1 MKVINSKLAAI
12 GLAAFVFASCSD
24 SNSDP
29 TGGETGVKPEV
40 NSVELTA
47 STPSSVINYKNSTA
61 NARKFFASRG
71 ASATDFVTTMPDF
84 PKKPKVIKEL
94 NAATDLVYSES
105 NPTNTYVI
113 KNNNKLDF
121 TGHKIQG
128 VTIFVSGDCK
138 MTYDES
144 LGGNTIVLA
153 KGASLEYTGTGSM
166 IKATDKVYGAAS
178 CIIKANKAKKAENA
192 TRADDATTTETA
204 TPAESIVVEGQL
216 YAAWEG
222 QGEKDKLHGGFG
234 AVKASVNPLQK
245 ITFKSGAKAFIDG
258 SIRATDL
265 TIEDGAVV
273 TATRN
278 ILNATKVDLA
288 GALKVGG
295 FCKSENLNITGL
307 LDASD
312 ANAVVKVT
320 KQLNLE
326 NGSLIKANYVNVT
339 NNTYKGE
346 KDHKVIDKVG
356 EAQLNLKNG
365 GQIQIADLGVINVNN
380 LTTDNA
386 SAAQIELQGDN
397 AVAVIKADN
406 FTNNGDA
413 AINAFATPGTN
424 SVLLL
429 QMSRC
434 FMGTTQMP
442 SSGDLDI
449 SASYLDYDKATSGA
463 LVEPKDENKEQYG
476 YILSDEAKKASATPK
491 LDLVASFGENNGMS
505 ASCIQTVGNYVYV
518 SYHTYGN
525 GKTNLK
531 GGLEVLHM
539 ADNKL
544 TGDQVVNGTVGM
556 DINHVMVDN
565 NKAYIA
571 ATDINKGAFLGVV
584 PLENNVYST
593 NMTQYVLDALN
604 KNNGIDANC
613 VVKYGDNIVMSSTRG
628 YEFYD
633 KEFGHTYFQ
642 TTADAKGLASAN
654 SNLYSLLATGKNTT
668 GTVNVFNGIDLR
680 QEKATTTFTTKGNV
694 GPEDGKNTV
703 AVDGTDIYVCQ
714 GEEGLV
720 RYNAN
725 GDKVWAYKVPT
736 IANQKSEK
744 FGSVKGYCNG
754 VVISGNY
761 VYVAAGGY
769 GVVVLNKADG
779 KELCHRTAFNGFLE
793 NGKWANPN
801 SANYVTIGQ
810 DGYIYVAYGK
820 SRVQV
825 FKLTQT
831 KK

>member
-1 MKVINSKLAAI
+1 MKVFNSKLAAI

-24 SNSDP
+24 NTSDP
-29 TGGETGVKPEV
+29 TGGEGVKSEV

-47 STPSSVINYKNSTA
+47 LTPSSVINYKNSTA
-61 NARKFFASRG
+61 MARKFFATRG
-71 ASATDFVTTMPDF
+71 ASATDFVTAMPDF
-84 PKKPKVIKEL
+84 PTKPGVIKGL
-94 NAATDLVYSES
+94 PKATDLVFNES
-105 NPTNTYVI
+105 NPTNTYI
-113 KNNNKLDF
+113 IENQNKLDF
-121 TGHKIQG
+121 TGKKIQG
-128 VTIFVSGDCK
+128 VTIFVKGDCK
-138 MTYDES
+138 MTYDKS

-153 KGASLEYTGTGSM
+153 KGATLEYTGTGSM
-166 IKATDKVYGAAS
+166 IQATDKVYGAAS
-178 CIIKANKAKKAENA
+178 SIIKATNSNKN
-192 TRADDATTTETA
+192 
-204 TPAESIVVEGQL
+204 IVVEGEL
-216 YAAWEG
+216 YASWEG
-222 QGEKDKLHGGFG
+222 QGEEDILHGGFG
-234 AVKASVNPLQK
+234 AVESKVNPTQN
-245 ITFKSGAKAFIDG
+245 ITFKSGAKAYIDG
-258 SIRATDL
+258 SIRAKNL

-295 FCKSENLNITGL
+295 FCKTGNLNITGL
-307 LDASD
+307 LDASN

-339 NNTYKGE
+339 DNTYSGDKGN
-346 KDHKVIDKVG
+346 KKVVKVG
-356 EAQLNLKNG
+356 EAELNLKNG
-365 GQIQIADLGVINVNN
+365 GQIQIADLGVVNVNN
-380 LTTDNA
+380 LVTDNA
-386 SAAQIELQGDN
+386 SAAQIQLQGDN

-413 AINAFATPGTN
+413 TINAFATPGTN

-429 QMSRC
+429 QMSKC
-434 FMGTTQMP
+434 FMGTTLMP

-463 LVEPKDENKEQYG
+463 LIEPKDEDNEQYG

-544 TGDQVVNGTVGM
+544 TGDQVVNGKAGM

-593 NMTQYVLDALN
+593 TMTQYVLDAVN
-604 KNNGIDANC
+604 KKNGFDANC

-654 SNLYSLLATGKNTT
+654 GNLYSLLATGKNTT

-680 QEKATTTFTTKGNV
+680 QDKTTTSFTTDGNV
-694 GPEDGKNTV
+694 GPENGKNTV

-714 GEEGLV
+714 GERGIV

-725 GDKVWAYKVPT
+725 GEKVWDYTVPT

-744 FGSVKGYCNG
+744 YGNVKGYCNG
-754 VVISGNY
+754 VAISGNY

-779 KELCHRTAFNGFLE
+779 KEVCHRTAFNGFLE

>member
-29 TGGETGVKPEV
+29 TGGDGVKPEV

-84 PKKPKVIKEL
+84 PTKPQLIKEL
-94 NAATDLVYSES
+94 TKATDLVFSEG
-105 NPTNTYVI
+105 NPTNTYII
-113 KNNNKLDF
+113 KNQKKLDF
-121 TGHKIQG
+121 TGKEIKG

-138 MTYDES
+138 MTYDKS

-166 IKATDKVYGAAS
+166 IQATDKVYGAAS
-178 CIIKANKAKKAENA
+178 SIIKATNNN
-192 TRADDATTTETA
+192 
-204 TPAESIVVEGQL
+204 IVVEGEL

-222 QGEKDKLHGGFG
+222 QGEEDMLHGGFG
-234 AVKASVNPLQK
+234 AVESKVNPTQN
-245 ITFKSGAKAFIDG
+245 ITFKSGAKAYIDG
-258 SIRATDL
+258 SIRAKNL

-307 LDASD
+307 LDAS
-312 ANAVVKVT
+312 ATNAVVKVT

-326 NGSLIKANYVNVT
+326 DGSLIKANYVNVT
-339 NNTYKGE
+339 DNTYEGTKND
-346 KDHKVIDKVG
+346 KDVVKVG
-356 EAQLNLKNG
+356 DAQLNLKKG

-386 SAAQIELQGDN
+386 SAAQIQLQGND

-413 AINAFATPGTN
+413 TINAFATPGTN

-429 QMSRC
+429 QMSKC

-449 SASYLDYDKATSGA
+449 TASYLDYDKATSGQ
-463 LVEPKDENKEQYG
+463 LVIRKDESKEQYG
-476 YILSDEAKKASATPK
+476 YTLSAEAKNAKATPK
-491 LDLVASFGENNGMS
+491 LDLVASFGDNNGMS

-518 SYHTYGN
+518 SYHTHGN

-544 TGDQVVNGTVGM
+544 VGDQAVQGNTSI

-571 ATDINKGAFLGVV
+571 ATDIDKGAFLGVV

-604 KNNGIDANC
+604 KKNGIDANC

-633 KEFGHTYFQ
+633 SNFGHTYFQ

-654 SNLYSLLATGKNTT
+654 GNLYSLLATGKNTT

-680 QEKATTTFTTKGNV
+680 QDKTTTSFTTDGNV

-720 RYNAN
+720 RYDAT
-725 GDKVWAYKVPT
+725 GKKVWSYKVPV
-736 IANQKSEK
+736 IANQESEK
-744 FGSVKGYCNG
+744 YGSVKGYCNG
-754 VVISGNY
+754 VAISGDY

-793 NGKWANPN
+793 NGKWKNPN

>member
-29 TGGETGVKPEV
+29 TGGDGVKPEV

-84 PKKPKVIKEL
+84 PTKPQLIKEL
-94 NAATDLVYSES
+94 TKATDLVFDES
-105 NPTNTYVI
+105 NPTNTYII
-113 KNNNKLDF
+113 KNKNKLDF
-121 TGHKIQG
+121 TDHKIQG
-128 VTIFVSGDCK
+128 VTIFVSGDSK
-138 MTYDES
+138 MTYNES

-153 KGASLEYTGTGSM
+153 KGATFEYTGTGSM

-178 CIIKANKAKKAENA
+178 SIIKATNSNNN
-192 TRADDATTTETA
+192 
-204 TPAESIVVEGQL
+204 IVVEGEL

-222 QGEKDKLHGGFG
+222 QGEQDILHGGFG
-234 AVKASVNPLQK
+234 AVESKVNPTQN
-245 ITFKSGAKAFIDG
+245 ITFKSGAKAYIDG
-258 SIRATDL
+258 SIRAKNL

-295 FCKSENLNITGL
+295 FCKTGDLNITGL
-307 LDASD
+307 LDASN

-326 NGSLIKANYVNVT
+326 DGSLIKANYVNVT
-339 NNTYKGE
+339 DNTYSGDKGN
-346 KDHKVIDKVG
+346 KKVVKVG
-356 EAQLNLKNG
+356 DAQLNLKKG

-380 LTTDNA
+380 LVTDNA
-386 SAAQIELQGDN
+386 STAQIQLQGDN

-413 AINAFATPGTN
+413 TINAFATPGTN

-429 QMSRC
+429 QMSKC

-491 LDLVASFGENNGMS
+491 LDLVASFGDNNGMS

-518 SYHTYGN
+518 SYHTHGN

-544 TGDQVVNGTVGM
+544 VGDQAVQGNTSI
-556 DINHVMVDN
+556 DINHVMIDN
-565 NKAYIA
+565 NNAYIA

-604 KNNGIDANC
+604 KKNGIDANC

-654 SNLYSLLATGKNTT
+654 GNLYSLLATGKNTT

-680 QEKATTTFTTKGNV
+680 QDKTTTSFTTDGNV

-720 RYNAN
+720 RYDAN
-725 GDKVWAYKVPT
+725 GKKVWSYKVPT
-736 IANQKSEK
+736 NANQKSEK
-744 FGSVKGYCNG
+744 YGNVKGYCNG
-754 VVISGNY
+754 VAISGNY

>member
-29 TGGETGVKPEV
+29 TGGDGVKPEV

-61 NARKFFASRG
+61 MARKFFASRG
-71 ASATDFVTTMPDF
+71 ASATDFVTAMPVF
-84 PKKPKVIKEL
+84 PTKPNVIKEL
-94 NAATDLVYSES
+94 SAATDLVFNES

-113 KNNNKLDF
+113 KNQKKLDF
-121 TGHKIQG
+121 TGREIKG

-138 MTYDES
+138 MTYDKS

-166 IKATDKVYGAAS
+166 IQATDKVYGAAS
-178 CIIKANKAKKAENA
+178 SIIKATNSNNN
-192 TRADDATTTETA
+192 
-204 TPAESIVVEGQL
+204 IVVEGEL

-222 QGEKDKLHGGFG
+222 QGEEDMLHGGFG
-234 AVKASVNPLQK
+234 AVESKVNPTQN
-245 ITFKSGAKAFIDG
+245 ITFKSGAKAYIDG
-258 SIRATDL
+258 SIRAKNL

-307 LDASD
+307 LDAS
-312 ANAVVKVT
+312 ATNAVVKVT

-326 NGSLIKANYVNVT
+326 DGSLIKANYVNVT
-339 NNTYKGE
+339 DNTYEGTKND
-346 KDHKVIDKVG
+346 KDVVKVG
-356 EAQLNLKNG
+356 DAQLNLKKG

-386 SAAQIELQGDN
+386 SAAQIQLQGND

-413 AINAFATPGTN
+413 TINAFATPGTN

-429 QMSRC
+429 QMSKC

-449 SASYLDYDKATSGA
+449 TASYLDYDKATSGQ
-463 LVEPKDENKEQYG
+463 LVIRKDESKEQYG
-476 YILSDEAKKASATPK
+476 YTLSAEAKNAKATPK
-491 LDLVASFGENNGMS
+491 LDLVASFGDNNGMS

-518 SYHTYGN
+518 SYHTHGN

-544 TGDQVVNGTVGM
+544 VGDQAVQGNTSI

-571 ATDINKGAFLGVV
+571 ATDIDKGAFLGVV

-604 KNNGIDANC
+604 KKNGIDANC

-633 KEFGHTYFQ
+633 SNFGHTYFQ

-654 SNLYSLLATGKNTT
+654 GNLYSLLATGKNTT

-680 QEKATTTFTTKGNV
+680 QDKATKTFTTNGNV

-720 RYNAN
+720 RYDAN

-736 IANQKSEK
+736 IANQESEK
-744 FGSVKGYCNG
+744 YGSVKGYCNG
-754 VVISGNY
+754 VAISGDY

-793 NGKWANPN
+793 NGKWKNPN

>member
-1 MKVINSKLAAI
+1 MKVFNSKLAAI

-24 SNSDP
+24 NTSDP
-29 TGGETGVKPEV
+29 TGGEGVKSEV

-47 STPSSVINYKNSTA
+47 LTPSSVINYKNSTA
-61 NARKFFASRG
+61 MARKFFATRG
-71 ASATDFVTTMPDF
+71 ASATNFVTAMPGF
-84 PKKPKVIKEL
+84 PTKPNVIKDL
-94 NAATDLVYSES
+94 PKATDLVFNES

-113 KNNNKLDF
+113 QNKNKLDF
-121 TGHKIQG
+121 TGKKIQG
-128 VTIFVSGDCK
+128 VTIFVKGDCK
-138 MTYDES
+138 MTYDKS
-144 LGGNTIVLA
+144 LGGNTIVLE
-153 KGASLEYTGTGSM
+153 KGATLEYTGTGSM
-166 IKATDKVYGAAS
+166 IQATDKVYGAAS
-178 CIIKANKAKKAENA
+178 SKIKATNSNNN
-192 TRADDATTTETA
+192 
-204 TPAESIVVEGQL
+204 IVVEGEL
-216 YAAWEG
+216 YASWEG
-222 QGEKDKLHGGFG
+222 QGEQDILHGGFG
-234 AVKASVNPLQK
+234 AVESKVNPTQN

-258 SIRATDL
+258 SIRAKNL

-295 FCKSENLNITGL
+295 FCKTGNLNITGL
-307 LDASD
+307 LDASN

-339 NNTYKGE
+339 DNTYSGDKGN
-346 KDHKVIDKVG
+346 KKVVKVG
-356 EAQLNLKNG
+356 EAELNLKKG
-365 GQIQIADLGVINVNN
+365 GQIQIADLGVVNVNN
-380 LTTDNA
+380 LVTDNA
-386 SAAQIELQGDN
+386 SDAQIQLQGDN

-413 AINAFATPGTN
+413 TINAFATPGTN

-429 QMSRC
+429 QMSKC
-434 FMGTTQMP
+434 YMGTTLMP

-463 LVEPKDENKEQYG
+463 LVEPKDEDNEQYG

-544 TGDQVVNGTVGM
+544 TGDQVVNGKAGM

-593 NMTQYVLDALN
+593 TMTQYVLDAVN

-633 KEFGHTYFQ
+633 NEFGHTYFQ

-654 SNLYSLLATGKNTT
+654 GNLYSLLATGKNTT
-668 GTVNVFNGIDLR
+668 GIVNVFNGIDLR
-680 QEKATTTFTTKGNV
+680 QDKATKSFTTNGNV
-694 GPEDGKNTV
+694 GPEEGKNTV

-714 GEEGLV
+714 GENGLV
-720 RYNAN
+720 RYDAN
-725 GDKVWAYKVPT
+725 GKEVWSYKVPT

-744 FGSVKGYCNG
+744 YGNVKGYCNG
-754 VVISGNY
+754 VAISGNY

-779 KELCHRTAFNGFLE
+779 KEVCHRTAFNGFLE

>member
-1 MKVINSKLAAI
+1 MKVFNSKLAAI

-24 SNSDP
+24 NTSDP
-29 TGGETGVKPEV
+29 TGGEGVKSEV

-47 STPSSVINYKNSTA
+47 LTPSSVINYKNSTA
-61 NARKFFASRG
+61 MARKFFATRG
-71 ASATDFVTTMPDF
+71 ASATDFVTAMPDF
-84 PKKPKVIKEL
+84 PTKPGVIKDL
-94 NAATDLVYSES
+94 PKATDLVFNES
-105 NPTNTYVI
+105 NPTNTYII
-113 KNNNKLDF
+113 KNKKKLDF
-121 TGHKIQG
+121 TGKKIQG

-138 MTYDES
+138 MTYDKS

-153 KGASLEYTGTGSM
+153 KGATLEYTGTGSM
-166 IKATDKVYGAAS
+166 IQATDKVYGAAS
-178 CIIKANKAKKAENA
+178 SKINA
-192 TRADDATTTETA
+192 TN
-204 TPAESIVVEGQL
+204 SNNNIVVEGEL
-216 YAAWEG
+216 YASWEG
-222 QGEKDKLHGGFG
+222 QGEEDILHGGFG
-234 AVKASVNPLQK
+234 AVESKVNPTQN

-258 SIRATDL
+258 SIRAKNL

-295 FCKSENLNITGL
+295 FCKTGNLNITGL
-307 LDASD
+307 LDASN

-339 NNTYKGE
+339 DNTYSGDKGN
-346 KDHKVIDKVG
+346 KKVVKVG
-356 EAQLNLKNG
+356 EAELNLKKG
-365 GQIQIADLGVINVNN
+365 GQIQIADLGVVNVNN
-380 LTTDNA
+380 LVTDNA
-386 SAAQIELQGDN
+386 SDAQIKLQGDN

-413 AINAFATPGTN
+413 TINAFATPGTN

-429 QMSRC
+429 QMSKC
-434 FMGTTQMP
+434 FMGTTLMP

-463 LVEPKDENKEQYG
+463 LVEPKDEDNEQYG

-544 TGDQVVNGTVGM
+544 TGDQVVNGKAGM

-593 NMTQYVLDALN
+593 TMTQYVLDAVN
-604 KNNGIDANC
+604 KKNGFDANC

-654 SNLYSLLATGKNTT
+654 GNLYSLLATGKNTT

-680 QEKATTTFTTKGNV
+680 QDKATKTFTTDGNV
-694 GPEDGKNTV
+694 GPENGKNTV

-714 GEEGLV
+714 GERGIV

-725 GDKVWAYKVPT
+725 GEKVWDYTVPT

-744 FGSVKGYCNG
+744 YGNVKGYCNG
-754 VVISGNY
+754 VAISGNY

-779 KELCHRTAFNGFLE
+779 KEVCHRTAFNGFLE

>member
-1 MKVINSKLAAI
+1 MKVFNSKLAAI

-24 SNSDP
+24 NTSDP
-29 TGGETGVKPEV
+29 TGGEGVKSEV

-47 STPSSVINYKNSTA
+47 LTPSSVINYKNSTA
-61 NARKFFASRG
+61 MARKFFATRG
-71 ASATDFVTTMPDF
+71 ASATDFVTAMPDF
-84 PKKPKVIKEL
+84 PTKQGVIKDQTK
-94 NAATDLVYSES
+94 ATDLVFDES

-113 KNNNKLDF
+113 KHNNKLDF
-121 TGHKIQG
+121 TGKKIQG
-128 VTIFVSGDCK
+128 VTIFISGDCK
-138 MTYDES
+138 MTYDKS

-153 KGASLEYTGTGSM
+153 KGATLEYTGTGSM
-166 IKATDKVYGAAS
+166 IQATDKVYGAAS
-178 CIIKANKAKKAENA
+178 SIIKATNDN
-192 TRADDATTTETA
+192 
-204 TPAESIVVEGQL
+204 IVVEGEL

-222 QGEKDKLHGGFG
+222 QGEEDILHGGFG
-234 AVKASVNPLQK
+234 AVESKVNPTQN
-245 ITFKSGAKAFIDG
+245 ITFKSGAKAYIDG
-258 SIRATDL
+258 SIRAKNL

-273 TATRN
+273 TTTRN

-295 FCKSENLNITGL
+295 FCKTGNLNITGL
-307 LDASD
+307 LDASN

-339 NNTYKGE
+339 DNTYSGDKGN
-346 KDHKVIDKVG
+346 KKVVKVG
-356 EAQLNLKNG
+356 EAELNLKNG
-365 GQIQIADLGVINVNN
+365 GQIQIADLGVVNVNN
-380 LTTDNA
+380 LVTDNA
-386 SAAQIELQGDN
+386 SAAQIQLQGDN

-413 AINAFATPGTN
+413 TINAFATPGTN

-429 QMSRC
+429 QMSKC
-434 FMGTTQMP
+434 FMGTTLMP

-463 LVEPKDENKEQYG
+463 LIEPKDEDNEQYG

-544 TGDQVVNGTVGM
+544 TGDQVVNGKAGM

-593 NMTQYVLDALN
+593 TMTQYVLDAVN
-604 KNNGIDANC
+604 KKNGFDANC

-654 SNLYSLLATGKNTT
+654 GNLYSLLATGKNTT

-680 QEKATTTFTTKGNV
+680 QDKTTTSFTTDGNV
-694 GPEDGKNTV
+694 GPENGKNTV

-714 GEEGLV
+714 GERGIV

-725 GDKVWAYKVPT
+725 GEKVWDYTVPT

-744 FGSVKGYCNG
+744 YGNVKGYCNG
-754 VVISGNY
+754 VAISGNY

-779 KELCHRTAFNGFLE
+779 KEVCHRTAFNGVLE

>member
-29 TGGETGVKPEV
+29 TGGDGVKPEV

-61 NARKFFASRG
+61 MARKFFATRG
-71 ASATDFVTTMPDF
+71 ASATNFVTAMPDF
-84 PKKPKVIKEL
+84 PTKPNVIKEL
-94 NAATDLVYSES
+94 NAATDLVFNES
-105 NPTNTYVI
+105 NPTNTYII
-113 KNNNKLDF
+113 KNQKKLDF
-121 TGHKIQG
+121 TDHKIQG

-138 MTYDES
+138 MTYNES

-153 KGASLEYTGTGSM
+153 KGATLEYTGTGSM

-178 CIIKANKAKKAENA
+178 SIIKATNSNNN
-192 TRADDATTTETA
+192 
-204 TPAESIVVEGQL
+204 IVVEGEL

-222 QGEKDKLHGGFG
+222 QGEQDRLHGGFG
-234 AVKASVNPLQK
+234 AVESKVNPTQN
-245 ITFKSGAKAFIDG
+245 ITFKSGAKAYIDG
-258 SIRATDL
+258 SIRAKNL

-307 LDASD
+307 LDASNS
-312 ANAVVKVT
+312 NAVVKVT

-326 NGSLIKANYVNVT
+326 DGSLIKANYVNVT
-339 NNTYKGE
+339 DNTYEGT
-346 KDHKVIDKVG
+346 VKVG
-356 EAQLNLKNG
+356 DAQLNLKKG

-386 SAAQIELQGDN
+386 SAAQIELQGNN

-413 AINAFATPGTN
+413 TINAFATPGTN

-429 QMSRC
+429 QMSKC

-449 SASYLDYDKATSGA
+449 SASYLDYDKATSGQ
-463 LVEPKDENKEQYG
+463 LVIRKDESKEQYG
-476 YILSDEAKKASATPK
+476 YTLSEEAKNAKATPK
-491 LDLVASFGENNGMS
+491 LDLVASFGDNNGMS

-518 SYHTYGN
+518 SYHTHGN
-525 GKTNLK
+525 GHENLK

-544 TGDQVVNGTVGM
+544 VGDQAVQGNTSI

-571 ATDINKGAFLGVV
+571 ATDIDKGAFLGVV

-604 KNNGIDANC
+604 KKNGIDANC

-633 KEFGHTYFQ
+633 SNFGHTYFQ
-642 TTADAKGLASAN
+642 TTTDAKGLASAN
-654 SNLYSLLATGKNTT
+654 GNLYSLLATGKNTT

-680 QEKATTTFTTKGNV
+680 QDKATTTFTTNGNV

-714 GEEGLV
+714 GERGIV
-720 RYNAN
+720 RYNAK
-725 GDKVWAYKVPT
+725 GEKVWAYTVPT
-736 IANQKSEK
+736 IANQNSDKY
-744 FGSVKGYCNG
+744 GSVKGYCNG
-754 VVISGNY
+754 VAISGDY

>member
-29 TGGETGVKPEV
+29 TGGEGVKPEV

-47 STPSSVINYKNSTA
+47 STPSSVINYKNGTA
-61 NARKFFASRG
+61 MARKFFATRG
-71 ASATDFVTTMPDF
+71 ASATNFVTAMPDF
-84 PKKPKVIKEL
+84 PTKPNVIKEL
-94 NAATDLVYSES
+94 NAATDLVYNES

-113 KNNNKLDF
+113 KNQNKLDF
-121 TGHKIQG
+121 TGKKIQG
-128 VTIFVSGDCK
+128 VTIFINGDCK

-144 LGGNTIVLA
+144 AGGNTFVLA
-153 KGASLEYTGTGSM
+153 KGAILEYTGNGSM
-166 IKATDKVYGAAS
+166 IKAGDKVYGAAS
-178 CIIKANKAKKAENA
+178 SVIKATNSNNN
-192 TRADDATTTETA
+192 
-204 TPAESIVVEGQL
+204 IVVEGEL
-216 YAAWEG
+216 YASWEG
-222 QGEKDKLHGGFG
+222 EGEKDILHGGFG
-234 AVKASVNPLQK
+234 AVESKVNPTQN
-245 ITFKSGAKAFIDG
+245 ITFKNGAKAYIDG
-258 SIRATDL
+258 SIRAKNL
-265 TIEDGAVV
+265 TIEDGAVI

-295 FCKSENLNITGL
+295 FCKTGDLNITGL
-307 LDASD
+307 LDATGE
-312 ANAVVKVT
+312 NAVVKVT

-326 NGSLIKANYVNVT
+326 EGSLIKASYVNVT
-339 NNTYKGE
+339 NNTYSSDK
-346 KDHKVIDKVG
+346 KVDKVG
-356 EAQLNLKNG
+356 EAELNLKKG

-380 LTTDNA
+380 LVTDNA
-386 SAAQIELQGDN
+386 SAAQIQLQGNN
-397 AVAVIKADN
+397 AVAVIKADK

-413 AINAFATPGTN
+413 TIKAFATPGTN

-429 QMSRC
+429 QMSKC

-463 LVEPKDENKEQYG
+463 LVEPKDEKNEQYG
-476 YILSDEAKKASATPK
+476 YILSEEAKNAKATPK

-539 ADNKL
+539 ADNQL
-544 TGDQVVNGTVGM
+544 VGDQAVNGNTEL

-593 NMTQYVLDALN
+593 NMTQYVLDAQN
-604 KNNGIDANC
+604 KKNGIDANC

-633 KEFGHTYFQ
+633 KDFGHTYFQ

-654 SNLYSLLATGKNTT
+654 GNLYSLLATGKNTT

-680 QEKATTTFTTKGNV
+680 QDKAATTFPTNGNV

-720 RYNAN
+720 RYDAN
-725 GDKVWAYKVPT
+725 GKKVWSYKVPVN
-736 IANQKSEK
+736 ANQESEK
-744 FGSVKGYCNG
+744 YGNVKGYCNG
-754 VVISGNY
+754 VAISGDY

-769 GVVVLNKADG
+769 GVVVLNKKDG
-779 KELCHRTAFNGFLE
+779 TELCHRIAFNGFLE

>member
-1 MKVINSKLAAI
+1 MKVFNSKLAAI

-24 SNSDP
+24 NKVIP
-29 TGGETGVKPEV
+29 TGGDGVKSEV

-47 STPSSVINYKNSTA
+47 LTPSSVINYKNSTA
-61 NARKFFASRG
+61 MARKFFATRG
-71 ASATDFVTTMPDF
+71 ASATDFVTAMPNF
-84 PKKPKVIKEL
+84 PTKPQLIKEL
-94 NAATDLVYSES
+94 TKATDLVFDEG
-105 NPTNTYVI
+105 NPTNTYII
-113 KNNNKLDF
+113 KNKNKLDF
-121 TGHKIQG
+121 TDHKIQG

-138 MTYDES
+138 MTYDKS

-153 KGASLEYTGTGSM
+153 KGATLEYTGTGSM
-166 IKATDKVYGAAS
+166 IQATDKVYGAAS
-178 CIIKANKAKKAENA
+178 SIIKATNSNNN
-192 TRADDATTTETA
+192 
-204 TPAESIVVEGQL
+204 IVVEGEL

-222 QGEKDKLHGGFG
+222 QGEKDILHGGFG
-234 AVKASVNPLQK
+234 AVESKVNPTQN

-258 SIRATDL
+258 SIRAKNL

-295 FCKSENLNITGL
+295 FCKTGNLNITGL
-307 LDASD
+307 LDASN

-339 NNTYKGE
+339 DNTYSGDKGN
-346 KDHKVIDKVG
+346 KKVVKVG
-356 EAQLNLKNG
+356 EAELNLKKG
-365 GQIQIADLGVINVNN
+365 GQIQIADLGVVNVNN
-380 LTTDNA
+380 LVTDNA
-386 SAAQIELQGDN
+386 SAAQIQLQGDN

-413 AINAFATPGTN
+413 TINAFATPGTN

-429 QMSRC
+429 QMSKC
-434 FMGTTQMP
+434 FMGTTLMP

-463 LVEPKDENKEQYG
+463 LIEPKDEDNEQYG

-491 LDLVASFGENNGMS
+491 LDLIASFGENNGMS

-544 TGDQVVNGTVGM
+544 TGDQVVNGKAGM

-593 NMTQYVLDALN
+593 TMTQYVLDAVN
-604 KNNGIDANC
+604 KKNGIDANC

-654 SNLYSLLATGKNTT
+654 GNLYSLLATGKNTT

-680 QEKATTTFTTKGNV
+680 QDKATKTFTTDGNV
-694 GPEDGKNTV
+694 GPENGKNTV

-714 GEEGLV
+714 GERGIV

-725 GDKVWAYKVPT
+725 GEKVWDYTVPT

-744 FGSVKGYCNG
+744 YGSVKGYCNG
-754 VVISGNY
+754 VAISGNY

-779 KELCHRTAFNGFLE
+779 KEVCHRTAFNGFLE

>member
-29 TGGETGVKPEV
+29 TGGDGVKPEV

-61 NARKFFASRG
+61 MARKFFATRG
-71 ASATDFVTTMPDF
+71 ASATNFVTAMPDF
-84 PKKPKVIKEL
+84 PTKPNVIKEL
-94 NAATDLVYSES
+94 NAATDLVFNES
-105 NPTNTYVI
+105 NPTNTYII
-113 KNNNKLDF
+113 KNQKKLDF
-121 TGHKIQG
+121 TGKKIQG
-128 VTIFVSGDCK
+128 VTIFVSGDSK
-138 MTYDES
+138 MTYNES

-153 KGASLEYTGTGSM
+153 KGATLEYTGTGSM

-178 CIIKANKAKKAENA
+178 SIIKSTNSNNN
-192 TRADDATTTETA
+192 
-204 TPAESIVVEGQL
+204 IVVEGEL
-216 YAAWEG
+216 YASWEG
-222 QGEKDKLHGGFG
+222 QGEEDILHGGFG
-234 AVKASVNPLQK
+234 AVESKVNPTQN
-245 ITFKSGAKAFIDG
+245 ITFKSGAKAYIDG
-258 SIRATDL
+258 SIRAKNL

-312 ANAVVKVT
+312 AKAVVKVT

-326 NGSLIKANYVNVT
+326 DGSLIKANYVNVT
-339 NNTYKGE
+339 DNTYEGTKND
-346 KDHKVIDKVG
+346 KDVVKVG
-356 EAQLNLKNG
+356 DAQLNLKKG
-365 GQIQIADLGVINVNN
+365 GQIQIADLGVINVNY

-386 SAAQIELQGDN
+386 STGQIELQGNN
-397 AVAVIKADN
+397 AVAVIKADK

-413 AINAFATPGTN
+413 TINAFATPGTN

-429 QMSRC
+429 QMSKC
-434 FMGTTQMP
+434 FMGDTQMP

-449 SASYLDYDKATSGA
+449 SASYLDYDKATSGQ
-463 LVEPKDENKEQYG
+463 LVIRKDETKEQYG
-476 YILSDEAKKASATPK
+476 YTLSDEAKNAKATPK
-491 LDLVASFGENNGMS
+491 LDLVASFGDNNGMS

-525 GKTNLK
+525 GQTNLK
-531 GGLEVLHM
+531 GGLEVLHI

-544 TGDQVVNGTVGM
+544 VGDQAVNGTTGL

-571 ATDINKGAFLGVV
+571 ATDRDKGAFLGVV

-604 KNNGIDANC
+604 KKNGIDANC

-633 KEFGHTYFQ
+633 SNFGHTYFQ

-654 SNLYSLLATGKNTT
+654 GNLYSLLATGKNTT

-680 QEKATTTFTTKGNV
+680 QDKATTTFTTNGNV

-720 RYNAN
+720 RYDAT
-725 GDKVWAYKVPT
+725 GKKVWSYKVPV
-736 IANQKSEK
+736 IARENSDKY
-744 FGSVKGYCNG
+744 GSVKGYCNG
-754 VVISGNY
+754 VAISGNY

-831 KK
+831 KKN

>member
-29 TGGETGVKPEV
+29 TGGEGVKPEV

-84 PKKPKVIKEL
+84 PTKPQLIKEL
-94 NAATDLVYSES
+94 TKATDLVFDES
-105 NPTNTYVI
+105 NPTNTYII
-113 KNNNKLDF
+113 KNQKKLDF
-121 TGHKIQG
+121 TGKEIKG

-138 MTYDES
+138 MTYDKS

-166 IKATDKVYGAAS
+166 IQATDKVYGAAS
-178 CIIKANKAKKAENA
+178 SIIKATNSNNN
-192 TRADDATTTETA
+192 
-204 TPAESIVVEGQL
+204 IVVEGEL

-222 QGEKDKLHGGFG
+222 QGEQDILHGGFG
-234 AVKASVNPLQK
+234 AVESKVNPTQN
-245 ITFKSGAKAFIDG
+245 ITFKSGAKAYIDG
-258 SIRATDL
+258 SIRAKNL

-295 FCKSENLNITGL
+295 FCKTGDLNITGL
-307 LDASD
+307 LDASN

-326 NGSLIKANYVNVT
+326 DGSLIKANYVNVT
-339 NNTYKGE
+339 DNTYSGDKGN
-346 KDHKVIDKVG
+346 KKVVKVG
-356 EAQLNLKNG
+356 DAQLNLKKG

-380 LTTDNA
+380 LVTDNA
-386 SAAQIELQGDN
+386 STAQIQLQGDN

-413 AINAFATPGTN
+413 TINAFATPGTN

-429 QMSRC
+429 QMSKC

-449 SASYLDYDKATSGA
+449 SASYLDYDKATDGA
-463 LVEPKDENKEQYG
+463 LVERKDEANEQYG
-476 YILSDEAKKASATPK
+476 YILSKDAKNAKATPK
-491 LDLVASFGENNGMS
+491 LDLVASFGDNNGMS

-518 SYHTYGN
+518 SYHTHGN

-544 TGDQVVNGTVGM
+544 VGDQAVQGNTSI

-571 ATDINKGAFLGVV
+571 ATDIDKGAFLGVV

-604 KNNGIDANC
+604 KKNGIDANC

-633 KEFGHTYFQ
+633 SNFGHTYFQ

-654 SNLYSLLATGKNTT
+654 GNLYSLLATGKNTT

-680 QEKATTTFTTKGNV
+680 QDKATKSFTTNGNV

-720 RYNAN
+720 RYDAN
-725 GDKVWAYKVPT
+725 GKKVWSYKVPV

-744 FGSVKGYCNG
+744 YGNVKGYCNG
-754 VVISGNY
+754 VAISGNY

>member
-29 TGGETGVKPEV
+29 TGGDGVKPEV

-84 PKKPKVIKEL
+84 PTKPQLIKEL
-94 NAATDLVYSES
+94 TKATDLVFSEG
-105 NPTNTYVI
+105 NPTNTYII
-113 KNNNKLDF
+113 KNQKKLDF
-121 TGHKIQG
+121 TGKEIKG

-138 MTYDES
+138 MTYDKS

-166 IKATDKVYGAAS
+166 IQATDKVYGAAS
-178 CIIKANKAKKAENA
+178 SIIKATNSNNN
-192 TRADDATTTETA
+192 
-204 TPAESIVVEGQL
+204 IVVEGEL

-222 QGEKDKLHGGFG
+222 QGEQDKLHGGFG
-234 AVKASVNPLQK
+234 AVESKVNPTQN
-245 ITFKSGAKAFIDG
+245 ITFKSGAKAYIDG
-258 SIRATDL
+258 SIRAKNL

-307 LDASD
+307 LDAS
-312 ANAVVKVT
+312 ATNAVVKVT

-326 NGSLIKANYVNVT
+326 DGSLIKANYVNVT
-339 NNTYKGE
+339 DNTYEGTKND
-346 KDHKVIDKVG
+346 KDVVKVG
-356 EAQLNLKNG
+356 DAQLNLKKG

-386 SAAQIELQGDN
+386 SAAQIQLQGND

-413 AINAFATPGTN
+413 TINAFATPGTN

-429 QMSRC
+429 QMSKC

-449 SASYLDYDKATSGA
+449 TASYLDYDKATSGQ
-463 LVEPKDENKEQYG
+463 LVIRKDESKEQYG
-476 YILSDEAKKASATPK
+476 YTLSAEAKNAKATPK
-491 LDLVASFGENNGMS
+491 LDLVASFGDNNGMS

-518 SYHTYGN
+518 SYHTHGN

-544 TGDQVVNGTVGM
+544 VGDQAVQGNTSI

-571 ATDINKGAFLGVV
+571 ATDIDKGAFLGVV

-604 KNNGIDANC
+604 KKNGIDANC

-633 KEFGHTYFQ
+633 SNFGHTYFQ

-654 SNLYSLLATGKNTT
+654 GNLYSLLATGKNTT

-680 QEKATTTFTTKGNV
+680 QDKATTTFTTNGNV

-720 RYNAN
+720 RYDAT
-725 GDKVWAYKVPT
+725 GKKVWSYKVPV
-736 IANQKSEK
+736 IARENSDKY
-744 FGSVKGYCNG
+744 GSVKGYCNG
-754 VVISGNY
+754 VAISGDY

-793 NGKWANPN
+793 NGKWKNPN

>member
-1 MKVINSKLAAI
+1 MNVFNSKLAAI

-24 SNSDP
+24 STSEP
-29 TGGETGVKPEV
+29 TGGDGVKSEV

-47 STPSSVINYKNSTA
+47 LTPSSVINYKNSTA
-61 NARKFFASRG
+61 MARKFFATRG
-71 ASATDFVTTMPDF
+71 ASATDFVTAMPGF
-84 PKKPKVIKEL
+84 PTKPNVIKEL
-94 NAATDLVYSES
+94 NGATDLVFNEN
-105 NPTNTYVI
+105 NPTNTYII
-113 KNNNKLDF
+113 KNQNKLDF
-121 TGHKIQG
+121 TGKKIQG
-128 VTIFVSGDCK
+128 VTIFVSGDSK
-138 MTYDES
+138 MTYNES

-153 KGASLEYTGTGSM
+153 KGATLEYTGTGSM

-178 CIIKANKAKKAENA
+178 SAIKATNDN
-192 TRADDATTTETA
+192 
-204 TPAESIVVEGQL
+204 IVVEGEL

-222 QGEKDKLHGGFG
+222 QGEQEFLHGGFG
-234 AVKASVNPLQK
+234 AVESKVNPTQN
-245 ITFKSGAKAFIDG
+245 ITFKRGAKAYIDG
-258 SIRATDL
+258 SIRAKNL

-288 GALKVGG
+288 GALMVGG
-295 FCKSENLNITGL
+295 FCKTGNLNITGL
-307 LDASD
+307 LDASN

-339 NNTYKGE
+339 DNTYSGDKGN
-346 KDHKVIDKVG
+346 KKVVKVG
-356 EAQLNLKNG
+356 EAELNLKEG
-365 GQIQIADLGVINVNN
+365 GQIQIADLGVVNVNN
-380 LTTDNA
+380 LVTDNA
-386 SAAQIELQGDN
+386 SAAQIQLQGDN

-413 AINAFATPGTN
+413 TINAFATPGTN

-429 QMSRC
+429 QMSKC

-463 LVEPKDENKEQYG
+463 LIEPKDEDNEQYG
-476 YILSDEAKKASATPK
+476 YILSDEAKNASATPK

-544 TGDQVVNGTVGM
+544 TGDQIVNGQAGM

-584 PLENNVYST
+584 PLEKNVYST
-593 NMTQYVLDALN
+593 TMTQYVLDALN
-604 KNNGIDANC
+604 KKNGFDANC

-654 SNLYSLLATGKNTT
+654 GNLYSLLATGKNTT

-680 QEKATTTFTTKGNV
+680 QDKTTKSFTTDGNV
-694 GPEDGKNTV
+694 GPENGKNTV

-714 GEEGLV
+714 GERGIV
-720 RYNAN
+720 CYNAN
-725 GDKVWAYKVPT
+725 GEKVWDYTVPT

-744 FGSVKGYCNG
+744 YGSVKGYCNG
-754 VVISGNY
+754 VAISGNY

>member
-1 MKVINSKLAAI
+1 MKVFNSTLAAI

-24 SNSDP
+24 NTSDP
-29 TGGETGVKPEV
+29 TGGDGVKSEV

-47 STPSSVINYKNSTA
+47 LTPSSVINYKNSTA
-61 NARKFFASRG
+61 MARKFFATRG
-71 ASATDFVTTMPDF
+71 ASATDFVTAMPGF
-84 PKKPKVIKEL
+84 PTKPNVIKDL
-94 NAATDLVYSES
+94 PKATDLVFNES
-105 NPTNTYVI
+105 NPTNTYII
-113 KNNNKLDF
+113 KNQKKLDF
-121 TGHKIQG
+121 TGKKIQG

-138 MTYDES
+138 MTYDKS

-153 KGASLEYTGTGSM
+153 KGATLEYTGTGSM
-166 IKATDKVYGAAS
+166 IQATDKVYGAAS
-178 CIIKANKAKKAENA
+178 SKINA
-192 TRADDATTTETA
+192 TN
-204 TPAESIVVEGQL
+204 SNNNIVVEGEL
-216 YAAWEG
+216 YASWEG
-222 QGEKDKLHGGFG
+222 QGEEDILHGGFG
-234 AVKASVNPLQK
+234 AVESKVNPTQN

-258 SIRATDL
+258 SIRAKNL

-295 FCKSENLNITGL
+295 FCKTGNLNITGL
-307 LDASD
+307 LDASN

-339 NNTYKGE
+339 DNTYSGDKGN
-346 KDHKVIDKVG
+346 KKVVKVG
-356 EAQLNLKNG
+356 EAELNLKKG
-365 GQIQIADLGVINVNN
+365 GQIQIADLGVVNVNN
-380 LTTDNA
+380 LVTDNA
-386 SAAQIELQGDN
+386 SDAQIKLQGDN

-413 AINAFATPGTN
+413 TINAFATPGTN

-429 QMSRC
+429 QMSKC
-434 FMGTTQMP
+434 FMGTTLMP

-463 LVEPKDENKEQYG
+463 LIEPKDEDNEQYG

-544 TGDQVVNGTVGM
+544 TGDQVVNGKAGM

-593 NMTQYVLDALN
+593 TMTQYVLDAVN
-604 KNNGIDANC
+604 KKNDIDANC

-654 SNLYSLLATGKNTT
+654 GNLYSLLATGKNTT

-680 QEKATTTFTTKGNV
+680 QDKTTTSFTTDGNV
-694 GPEDGKNTV
+694 GPENGKNTV

-714 GEEGLV
+714 GERGIV
-720 RYNAN
+720 RYNAK
-725 GDKVWAYKVPT
+725 GEKVWDYTVPT
-736 IANQKSEK
+736 IANEKSK
-744 FGSVKGYCNG
+744 KYGNVKGYCNG
-754 VVISGNY
+754 VAISGNY

-779 KELCHRTAFNGFLE
+779 KEVCHRTAFNGFLE

-825 FKLTQT
+825 FKLT
-831 KK
+831 

>member
-1 MKVINSKLAAI
+1 M
-12 GLAAFVFASCSD
+12 
-24 SNSDP
+24 
-29 TGGETGVKPEV
+29 
-40 NSVELTA
+40 
-47 STPSSVINYKNSTA
+47 
-61 NARKFFASRG
+61 ARKFFATRG
-71 ASATDFVTTMPDF
+71 ASATNFVTAMPDF
-84 PKKPKVIKEL
+84 PTKPNVIKEL
-94 NAATDLVYSES
+94 NAATDLIYSKD

-113 KNNNKLDF
+113 KNQNKLDF
-121 TGHKIQG
+121 TGKKIQG
-128 VTIFVSGDCK
+128 VTIFISGDCK
-138 MTYDES
+138 MTYNES

-153 KGASLEYTGTGSM
+153 KGAILEYTGTGSM
-166 IKATDKVYGAAS
+166 IQATDKVYGAAS
-178 CIIKANKAKKAENA
+178 SIIKATNSNNN
-192 TRADDATTTETA
+192 
-204 TPAESIVVEGQL
+204 IVVEGEL
-216 YAAWEG
+216 YASWEG
-222 QGEKDKLHGGFG
+222 QGEQDKLHGGFG
-234 AVKASVNPLQK
+234 AVESKVNPTQN
-245 ITFKSGAKAFIDG
+245 ITFKSGAKAYIDG
-258 SIRATDL
+258 SIRAKNL

-307 LDASD
+307 LDASN

-380 LTTDNA
+380 LVTDNA

-406 FTNNGDA
+406 FTNNGNA
-413 AINAFATPGTN
+413 TINAFATPGTN

-429 QMSRC
+429 QMSKC
-434 FMGTTQMP
+434 FMGTTLMP

-449 SASYLDYDKATSGA
+449 SASYLDYDKATDGA
-463 LVEPKDENKEQYG
+463 LVERKDEANEQYG
-476 YILSDEAKKASATPK
+476 YILSKDAKNAKATPK
-491 LDLVASFGENNGMS
+491 LDLVASFGDNNGMS

-518 SYHTYGN
+518 SYHTHGN

-544 TGDQVVNGTVGM
+544 VGDQAVQGNTSI

-571 ATDINKGAFLGVV
+571 ATDIDKGAFLGVV

-633 KEFGHTYFQ
+633 SNFGHTYFQ

-654 SNLYSLLATGKNTT
+654 GNLYSLLATGKNTT
-668 GTVNVFNGIDLR
+668 GTVNVFNGIDLS
-680 QEKATTTFTTKGNV
+680 QGKATTTFTTNGNV

-720 RYNAN
+720 RYDAN
-725 GDKVWAYKVPT
+725 GKKVWSYKVPV

-744 FGSVKGYCNG
+744 YGNVKGYCNG
-754 VVISGNY
+754 VAISGNY

>member
-29 TGGETGVKPEV
+29 TGGDGVKPEV

-61 NARKFFASRG
+61 MARKFFASRG
-71 ASATDFVTTMPDF
+71 ASATDFVNAMPVF
-84 PKKPKVIKEL
+84 PTKPQLIKEL
-94 NAATDLVYSES
+94 TKATDLVFSEG
-105 NPTNTYVI
+105 NPTNTYII
-113 KNNNKLDF
+113 KNQKKLDF
-121 TGHKIQG
+121 TGKEIKG

-138 MTYDES
+138 MTYDKS

-166 IKATDKVYGAAS
+166 IQATDKVYGAAS
-178 CIIKANKAKKAENA
+178 SIIKATNNN
-192 TRADDATTTETA
+192 
-204 TPAESIVVEGQL
+204 IVVEGEL

-222 QGEKDKLHGGFG
+222 QGEQDKLHGGFG
-234 AVKASVNPLQK
+234 AVESKVNPTQN
-245 ITFKSGAKAFIDG
+245 ITFKSGAKAYIDG
-258 SIRATDL
+258 SIRAKNL

-307 LDASD
+307 LDAS
-312 ANAVVKVT
+312 ATNAVVKVT

-326 NGSLIKANYVNVT
+326 DGSLIKANYVNVT
-339 NNTYKGE
+339 DNTYEGTKND
-346 KDHKVIDKVG
+346 KDVVKVG
-356 EAQLNLKNG
+356 DAQLNLKKG

-386 SAAQIELQGDN
+386 SAAQIQLQGND

-413 AINAFATPGTN
+413 TINAFATPGTN

-429 QMSRC
+429 QMSKC

-449 SASYLDYDKATSGA
+449 TASYLDYDKATSGQ
-463 LVEPKDENKEQYG
+463 LVIRKDESKEQYG
-476 YILSDEAKKASATPK
+476 YTLSAEAKNAKATPK
-491 LDLVASFGENNGMS
+491 LDLVASFGDNNGMS

-518 SYHTYGN
+518 SYHTHGN

-544 TGDQVVNGTVGM
+544 VGDQAVQGNTSI

-571 ATDINKGAFLGVV
+571 ATDIDKGAFLGVV

-604 KNNGIDANC
+604 KKNGIDANC

-654 SNLYSLLATGKNTT
+654 GNLYSLLATGKNTT

-680 QEKATTTFTTKGNV
+680 QDKATKTFTTNGNV

-720 RYNAN
+720 RYDAN

-736 IANQKSEK
+736 IANQESEK
-744 FGSVKGYCNG
+744 YGSVKGYCNG
-754 VVISGNY
+754 VAISGDY

-793 NGKWANPN
+793 NGKWKNPN

>member
-1 MKVINSKLAAI
+1 MKVFNSTLAAI

-24 SNSDP
+24 STSDP
-29 TGGETGVKPEV
+29 TGGDGVKSEV

-47 STPSSVINYKNSTA
+47 LTPSSVINYKNSTA
-61 NARKFFASRG
+61 MARKFFATRG
-71 ASATDFVTTMPDF
+71 ASATDFVTAMPDF
-84 PKKPKVIKEL
+84 PTKPGVIKDL
-94 NAATDLVYSES
+94 PKATDLVFNES
-105 NPTNTYVI
+105 NPTNTYII
-113 KNNNKLDF
+113 KNKNKLDF
-121 TGHKIQG
+121 TGKKIQG
-128 VTIFVSGDCK
+128 VTIFVKGDCK
-138 MTYDES
+138 MTYDKS
-144 LGGNTIVLA
+144 LGGNTIVLE
-153 KGASLEYTGTGSM
+153 KGATLEYTGTGSM
-166 IKATDKVYGAAS
+166 IQATDKVYGAAS
-178 CIIKANKAKKAENA
+178 SIIKATNSNNN
-192 TRADDATTTETA
+192 
-204 TPAESIVVEGQL
+204 IVVEGEL
-216 YAAWEG
+216 YASWEG
-222 QGEKDKLHGGFG
+222 QGEEDILHGGFG
-234 AVKASVNPLQK
+234 AVESKVNPTQN

-258 SIRATDL
+258 SIRAKNL

-295 FCKSENLNITGL
+295 FCKTGNLNITGL
-307 LDASD
+307 LDASN

-339 NNTYKGE
+339 DNTYSGDKGN
-346 KDHKVIDKVG
+346 KKVVKVG
-356 EAQLNLKNG
+356 EAELNLKKG
-365 GQIQIADLGVINVNN
+365 GQIQIADLGVVNVND
-380 LTTDNA
+380 LVTDNA
-386 SAAQIELQGDN
+386 SDAQIQLQGDN

-406 FTNNGDA
+406 FKNNGDA
-413 AINAFATPGTN
+413 TINAFATPGTN

-429 QMSRC
+429 QMSKC
-434 FMGTTQMP
+434 FMGTTLMP

-463 LVEPKDENKEQYG
+463 LVEPKDEDNEQYG

-544 TGDQVVNGTVGM
+544 TGDQVVNGKAGM

-593 NMTQYVLDALN
+593 TMTQYVLDAVN
-604 KNNGIDANC
+604 KKNDIDANC

-654 SNLYSLLATGKNTT
+654 GNLYSLLATGKNTT

-680 QEKATTTFTTKGNV
+680 QDKATKSFTTNGNV

-714 GEEGLV
+714 GERGIV

-725 GDKVWAYKVPT
+725 GEKVWDYTVPT

-744 FGSVKGYCNG
+744 YGNVKGYCNG
-754 VVISGNY
+754 VAISGNY

-779 KELCHRTAFNGFLE
+779 KEVCHRTAFNGFLE

>member
-1 MKVINSKLAAI
+1 MKVFNSTLAAI

-29 TGGETGVKPEV
+29 TGGDGVKPEV

-61 NARKFFASRG
+61 MARKFFATRG
-71 ASATDFVTTMPDF
+71 ASATDFVNAMPEF
-84 PKKPKVIKEL
+84 PTKPSLIKEL
-94 NAATDLVYSES
+94 NAATDLVYSKD

-153 KGASLEYTGTGSM
+153 KGATLEYTGTGSM

-178 CIIKANKAKKAENA
+178 CIIKATNSNNN
-192 TRADDATTTETA
+192 
-204 TPAESIVVEGQL
+204 IVVEGEL

-222 QGEKDKLHGGFG
+222 QGKEDILHGGFG
-234 AVKASVNPLQK
+234 AVESKVNPTQN
-245 ITFKSGAKAFIDG
+245 ITFKSGAKAYIDG
-258 SIRATDL
+258 SIRAKNL

-278 ILNATKVDLA
+278 ILNATNVDLA

-295 FCKSENLNITGL
+295 FCKTGDLNITGL
-307 LDASD
+307 LDATGE
-312 ANAVVKVT
+312 NAVVKVT

-326 NGSLIKANYVNVT
+326 DGSLIKASYVNVT

-346 KDHKVIDKVG
+346 KDNKVIDKVG
-356 EAQLNLKNG
+356 EAQLNLKKG
-365 GQIQIADLGVINVNN
+365 GQIQIADLGVINVNY

-386 SAAQIELQGDN
+386 STGQIELQGKD
-397 AVAVIKADN
+397 AVAVIKADK

-413 AINAFATPGTN
+413 TINAFATPGTN
-424 SVLLL
+424 AVLLL
-429 QMSRC
+429 QMSKC
-434 FMGTTQMP
+434 FKGTELMP

-449 SASYLDYDKATSGA
+449 SASYLDYDKATDGK
-463 LVEPKDENKEQYG
+463 LVIRKDETKEQYG
-476 YILSDEAKKASATPK
+476 YTLSDEAKNAKATPK
-491 LDLVASFGENNGMS
+491 LDLVASFGDNNGMS

-525 GKTNLK
+525 GQTNLK

-544 TGDQVVNGTVGM
+544 VGDQAVNGTKGL

-571 ATDINKGAFLGVV
+571 ATDLGKGAFLGVV

-633 KEFGHTYFQ
+633 SNFGHTYFQ

-654 SNLYSLLATGKNTT
+654 GNLYSLLATGKNTT

-680 QEKATTTFTTKGNV
+680 QDKATKTFSTDGNV

-714 GEEGLV
+714 GENGLV

-725 GDKVWAYKVPT
+725 GDMVWHYKVPT
-736 IANQKSEK
+736 IAKEKSEK
-744 FGSVKGYCNG
+744 YGNVKGYCNG
-754 VVISGNY
+754 VAISGDY

>member
-1 MKVINSKLAAI
+1 MKVFNSKLAAI

-24 SNSDP
+24 NTSDP
-29 TGGETGVKPEV
+29 TGGEGVKSEV

-47 STPSSVINYKNSTA
+47 LTPSSVINYKNSTA
-61 NARKFFASRG
+61 MARKFFATRG
-71 ASATDFVTTMPDF
+71 ASATDFVTAMPGF
-84 PKKPKVIKEL
+84 PTKPNVIKK
-94 NAATDLVYSES
+94 AVATDLVFNEN
-105 NPTNTYVI
+105 NPTNTYII
-113 KNNNKLDF
+113 KNKEKLDF
-121 TGHKIQG
+121 TGKKIQG

-138 MTYDES
+138 MTYDKS

-153 KGASLEYTGTGSM
+153 KGATLEYTGTGSM
-166 IKATDKVYGAAS
+166 IQATDKVYGAAS
-178 CIIKANKAKKAENA
+178 SIINA
-192 TRADDATTTETA
+192 TNDN
-204 TPAESIVVEGQL
+204 IVVEGEL
-216 YAAWEG
+216 YASWEG
-222 QGEKDKLHGGFG
+222 QGEQDILHGGFG
-234 AVKASVNPLQK
+234 AVESKVNPTQN

-258 SIRATDL
+258 SIRAKNL

-288 GALKVGG
+288 GALKVDG

-307 LDASD
+307 LDASN

-326 NGSLIKANYVNVT
+326 DGSLIKANYVNVT
-339 NNTYKGE
+339 DNTYSGDKGN
-346 KDHKVIDKVG
+346 KKVVKVG
-356 EAQLNLKNG
+356 EAELNLKKG
-365 GQIQIADLGVINVNN
+365 GQIQIADLGVVNVNN
-380 LTTDNA
+380 LVTDNA
-386 SAAQIELQGDN
+386 SAAQIQLQGDN

-413 AINAFATPGTN
+413 TINAFATPGTN

-429 QMSRC
+429 QMSKC
-434 FMGTTQMP
+434 FMGTTLMP

-476 YILSDEAKKASATPK
+476 YILSDAAKNAKATPK

-544 TGDQVVNGTVGM
+544 TGDQVVNGKAGM

-593 NMTQYVLDALN
+593 TMTQYVLDAVN
-604 KNNGIDANC
+604 KKNGFDANC

-633 KEFGHTYFQ
+633 NEFGHTYFQ

-654 SNLYSLLATGKNTT
+654 GNLYSLLATGKNTT

-680 QEKATTTFTTKGNV
+680 QDKTTTSFTTDGNV
-694 GPEDGKNTV
+694 GPENGKNTV

-714 GEEGLV
+714 GERGIV
-720 RYNAN
+720 RYNAK
-725 GDKVWAYKVPT
+725 GEKVWDYTVPT
-736 IANQKSEK
+736 IANEKSK
-744 FGSVKGYCNG
+744 KYGNVKGYCNG
-754 VVISGNY
+754 VAISGNY

-779 KELCHRTAFNGFLE
+779 KEVCHRTAFNGFLE

>member
-29 TGGETGVKPEV
+29 TGGDGVKPEV

-61 NARKFFASRG
+61 NARKFFATRG

-84 PKKPKVIKEL
+84 PTKPQLIKEL
-94 NAATDLVYSES
+94 TKATDLVFDES

-113 KNNNKLDF
+113 KNQNKLDF

-138 MTYDES
+138 MTYNES

-153 KGASLEYTGTGSM
+153 KGATLEYTGTGSM

-178 CIIKANKAKKAENA
+178 CIIKATNSNKN
-192 TRADDATTTETA
+192 
-204 TPAESIVVEGQL
+204 IVVEGEL

-222 QGEKDKLHGGFG
+222 QGEQDLLHGGFG
-234 AVKASVNPLQK
+234 AVESKVNPTQN
-245 ITFKSGAKAFIDG
+245 ITFKSGAKAYIDG
-258 SIRATDL
+258 SIRAKNL

-295 FCKSENLNITGL
+295 FCKSANLNITGL

-312 ANAVVKVT
+312 AKAVVKVT

-326 NGSLIKANYVNVT
+326 AGSLIKANYVNVT
-339 NNTYKGE
+339 DNTYEGTKND
-346 KDHKVIDKVG
+346 KDLVKVG
-356 EAQLNLKNG
+356 DAQLNLKKG

-386 SAAQIELQGDN
+386 SAAQIQLQGNN

-413 AINAFATPGTN
+413 TINAFATPGTN

-429 QMSRC
+429 QMSKC
-434 FMGTTQMP
+434 FMGTELMP

-449 SASYLDYDKATSGA
+449 SASYLDYDKATSGQ
-463 LVEPKDENKEQYG
+463 LVIRKDETKEQYG
-476 YILSDEAKKASATPK
+476 YTLSNEAKNAKATPK
-491 LDLVASFGENNGMS
+491 LDLVASFGDNNGMS

-525 GKTNLK
+525 GQTNLK

-544 TGDQVVNGTVGM
+544 VGDQAVNGTTGL

-571 ATDINKGAFLGVV
+571 ATDRDKGAFLGVV

-593 NMTQYVLDALN
+593 DMTQYVLDAMN
-604 KNNGIDANC
+604 KKNGIDANC

-633 KEFGHTYFQ
+633 SNFGHTYFQ

-654 SNLYSLLATGKNTT
+654 GNLYSLLATGKNTT

-680 QEKATTTFTTKGNV
+680 QDKATKSFTTNGNV

-714 GEEGLV
+714 GERGIV

-725 GDKVWAYKVPT
+725 GEKVWDYTVPT

-744 FGSVKGYCNG
+744 YGNVKGYCNG
-754 VVISGNY
+754 VAISGNY

>member
-1 MKVINSKLAAI
+1 MKVFNSTLAAI

-24 SNSDP
+24 NTSDP
-29 TGGETGVKPEV
+29 TGGDGVKSEV

-47 STPSSVINYKNSTA
+47 LTPSSVINYKNSTA
-61 NARKFFASRG
+61 MARKFFATRG
-71 ASATDFVTTMPDF
+71 ASATDFVTAMPDF
-84 PKKPKVIKEL
+84 PTKPGVIKDL
-94 NAATDLVYSES
+94 PKATDLVFNES
-105 NPTNTYVI
+105 NPTNTYI
-113 KNNNKLDF
+113 IQNKNKLDF
-121 TGHKIQG
+121 TGKKIQG
-128 VTIFVSGDCK
+128 VTIFVKGDCK
-138 MTYDES
+138 MTYDKS

-153 KGASLEYTGTGSM
+153 KGATLEYTGTGSM
-166 IKATDKVYGAAS
+166 IQATDKVYGAAS
-178 CIIKANKAKKAENA
+178 SKINA
-192 TRADDATTTETA
+192 TN
-204 TPAESIVVEGQL
+204 SNNNIVVEGEL
-216 YAAWEG
+216 YASWEG
-222 QGEKDKLHGGFG
+222 QGEEDILHGGFG
-234 AVKASVNPLQK
+234 AVESKVNPTQN
-245 ITFKSGAKAFIDG
+245 ITFKSGAKAYIDG
-258 SIRATDL
+258 SIRAKNL

-307 LDASD
+307 LDASN

-339 NNTYKGE
+339 DNTYSGDKGN
-346 KDHKVIDKVG
+346 KKVVKVG
-356 EAQLNLKNG
+356 EAELNLKKG
-365 GQIQIADLGVINVNN
+365 GQIQIADLGVVNVNN
-380 LTTDNA
+380 LVTDNA
-386 SAAQIELQGDN
+386 SDAQIKLQGDN

-413 AINAFATPGTN
+413 TINAFATPGTN

-429 QMSRC
+429 QMSKC
-434 FMGTTQMP
+434 FMGTTLMP

-463 LVEPKDENKEQYG
+463 LIEPKDEDNEQYG

-544 TGDQVVNGTVGM
+544 TGDQVVNGKAGM

-593 NMTQYVLDALN
+593 TMTQYVLDAVN
-604 KNNGIDANC
+604 KKNGFDANC

-654 SNLYSLLATGKNTT
+654 GNLYSLLATGKNTT

-680 QEKATTTFTTKGNV
+680 QDKVTKSFTTNGNV

-714 GEEGLV
+714 GERGIV

-725 GDKVWAYKVPT
+725 GEKVWDYTVPT

-744 FGSVKGYCNG
+744 YGNVKGYCNG
-754 VVISGNY
+754 VAISGNY

-779 KELCHRTAFNGFLE
+779 KEVCHRTAFNGFLE

>member
-1 MKVINSKLAAI
+1 MKVFNSTLAAI

-24 SNSDP
+24 NTSDP
-29 TGGETGVKPEV
+29 TGGDGVKSEV

-47 STPSSVINYKNSTA
+47 LTPSSVINYKNSTA
-61 NARKFFASRG
+61 MARKFFATRG
-71 ASATDFVTTMPDF
+71 ASATDFVTAMPDF
-84 PKKPKVIKEL
+84 PKKPGVIKDL
-94 NAATDLVYSES
+94 PKATDLVFNES
-105 NPTNTYVI
+105 NPTNTYII
-113 KNNNKLDF
+113 KNQKKLDF
-121 TGHKIQG
+121 TGKKIQG
-128 VTIFVSGDCK
+128 VTIFVKGDCK
-138 MTYDES
+138 MTYDKS
-144 LGGNTIVLA
+144 LGGNTIVLE
-153 KGASLEYTGTGSM
+153 KGATLEYTGTGSM
-166 IKATDKVYGAAS
+166 IQATDKVYGAAS
-178 CIIKANKAKKAENA
+178 SIIKATNSNNN
-192 TRADDATTTETA
+192 
-204 TPAESIVVEGQL
+204 IVVEGEL
-216 YAAWEG
+216 YASWEG
-222 QGEKDKLHGGFG
+222 QGEEDILHGGFG
-234 AVKASVNPLQK
+234 AVESKVNPTQN

-258 SIRATDL
+258 SIRAKNL

-295 FCKSENLNITGL
+295 FCKTGNLNITGL
-307 LDASD
+307 LDASN

-339 NNTYKGE
+339 DNTYSGDKGN
-346 KDHKVIDKVG
+346 KKVVKVG
-356 EAQLNLKNG
+356 EAELNLKKG
-365 GQIQIADLGVINVNN
+365 GQIQIADLGVVNVND
-380 LTTDNA
+380 LVTDNA
-386 SAAQIELQGDN
+386 SDAQIQLQGDN

-406 FTNNGDA
+406 FKNNGDA
-413 AINAFATPGTN
+413 TINAFATPGTN

-429 QMSRC
+429 QMSKC
-434 FMGTTQMP
+434 FMGTTLMP

-463 LVEPKDENKEQYG
+463 LVEPKDEDNEQYG

-544 TGDQVVNGTVGM
+544 TGDQVVNGKAGM

-593 NMTQYVLDALN
+593 TMTQYVLDAVN
-604 KNNGIDANC
+604 KKNDIDANC

-654 SNLYSLLATGKNTT
+654 GNLYSLLATGKNTT

-680 QEKATTTFTTKGNV
+680 QDKATKSFTTNGNV

-714 GEEGLV
+714 GERGIV

-725 GDKVWAYKVPT
+725 GEKVWDYTVPT

-744 FGSVKGYCNG
+744 YGNVKGYCNG
-754 VVISGNY
+754 VAISGNY

-779 KELCHRTAFNGFLE
+779 KEVCHRTAFNGFLE

>member
-29 TGGETGVKPEV
+29 TGGDGVKPEV

-61 NARKFFASRG
+61 MARKFFASRG

-84 PKKPKVIKEL
+84 PTKPQLIKEL
-94 NAATDLVYSES
+94 TKATDLVFSEG
-105 NPTNTYVI
+105 NPTNTYII
-113 KNNNKLDF
+113 KNQKKLDF
-121 TGHKIQG
+121 TGKEIKG

-138 MTYDES
+138 MTYDKS

-166 IKATDKVYGAAS
+166 IQATDKVYGAAS
-178 CIIKANKAKKAENA
+178 SIIKATNNN
-192 TRADDATTTETA
+192 
-204 TPAESIVVEGQL
+204 IVVEGEL

-222 QGEKDKLHGGFG
+222 QGEEDMLHGGFG
-234 AVKASVNPLQK
+234 AVESKVNPTQN
-245 ITFKSGAKAFIDG
+245 ITFKSGAKAYIDG
-258 SIRATDL
+258 SIRAKNL

-307 LDASD
+307 LDAS
-312 ANAVVKVT
+312 ATNAVVKVT

-326 NGSLIKANYVNVT
+326 DGSLIKANYVNVT
-339 NNTYKGE
+339 DNTYEGTKND
-346 KDHKVIDKVG
+346 KDVVKVG
-356 EAQLNLKNG
+356 DAQLNLKKG

-386 SAAQIELQGDN
+386 SAAQIQLQGND

-413 AINAFATPGTN
+413 TINAFATPGTN

-429 QMSRC
+429 QMSKC

-449 SASYLDYDKATSGA
+449 TASYLDYDKATSGQ
-463 LVEPKDENKEQYG
+463 LVIRKDESKEQYG
-476 YILSDEAKKASATPK
+476 YTLSAEAKNAKATPK
-491 LDLVASFGENNGMS
+491 LDLVASFGDNNGMS

-518 SYHTYGN
+518 SYHTHGN

-544 TGDQVVNGTVGM
+544 VGDQAVQGNTSI

-571 ATDINKGAFLGVV
+571 ATDIDKGAFLGVV

-604 KNNGIDANC
+604 KKNGIDANC

-633 KEFGHTYFQ
+633 SNFGHTYFQ

-654 SNLYSLLATGKNTT
+654 GNLYSLLATGKNTT

-680 QEKATTTFTTKGNV
+680 QDKTTTSFTTDGNV

-720 RYNAN
+720 RYDAN
-725 GDKVWAYKVPT
+725 GKKVWSYKVPV
-736 IANQKSEK
+736 IANQESEK
-744 FGSVKGYCNG
+744 YGSVKGYCNG
-754 VVISGNY
+754 VAISGDY

-793 NGKWANPN
+793 NGKWKNPN

>member
-29 TGGETGVKPEV
+29 TGGDGVKPEV

-61 NARKFFASRG
+61 MARKFFASRG

-84 PKKPKVIKEL
+84 PTKPQLIKEL
-94 NAATDLVYSES
+94 TKATDLVFSEG
-105 NPTNTYVI
+105 NPTNTYII
-113 KNNNKLDF
+113 KNQKKLDF
-121 TGHKIQG
+121 TGKEIKG

-138 MTYDES
+138 MTYDKS

-166 IKATDKVYGAAS
+166 IQATDKVYGAAS
-178 CIIKANKAKKAENA
+178 SIIKATNNN
-192 TRADDATTTETA
+192 
-204 TPAESIVVEGQL
+204 IVVEGEL

-222 QGEKDKLHGGFG
+222 QGEEDMLHGGFG
-234 AVKASVNPLQK
+234 AVESKVNPTQN
-245 ITFKSGAKAFIDG
+245 ITFKSGAKAYIDG
-258 SIRATDL
+258 SIRAKNL

-307 LDASD
+307 LDAS
-312 ANAVVKVT
+312 ATNAVVKVT

-326 NGSLIKANYVNVT
+326 DGSLIKANYVNVT
-339 NNTYKGE
+339 DNTYEGTKND
-346 KDHKVIDKVG
+346 KDVVKVG
-356 EAQLNLKNG
+356 DAQLNLKKG

-386 SAAQIELQGDN
+386 SAAQIQLQGND

-413 AINAFATPGTN
+413 TINAFATPGTN

-429 QMSRC
+429 QMSKC

-449 SASYLDYDKATSGA
+449 TASYLDYDKATSGQ
-463 LVEPKDENKEQYG
+463 LVIRKDESKEQYG
-476 YILSDEAKKASATPK
+476 YTLSAEAKNAKATPK
-491 LDLVASFGENNGMS
+491 LDLVASFGDNNGMS

-518 SYHTYGN
+518 SYHTHGN

-544 TGDQVVNGTVGM
+544 VGDQAVQGNTSI

-571 ATDINKGAFLGVV
+571 ATDIDKGAFLGVV

-604 KNNGIDANC
+604 KKNGIDANC

-633 KEFGHTYFQ
+633 SNFGHTYFQ

-654 SNLYSLLATGKNTT
+654 GNLYSLLATGKNTT

-680 QEKATTTFTTKGNV
+680 QDKATTTFTTNGNV

-720 RYNAN
+720 RYDAT
-725 GDKVWAYKVPT
+725 GKKVWSYKVPV
-736 IANQKSEK
+736 IARENSDKY
-744 FGSVKGYCNG
+744 GSVKGYCNG
-754 VVISGNY
+754 VAISGDY

-793 NGKWANPN
+793 NGKWKNPN

>member
-29 TGGETGVKPEV
+29 TGGDGVKPEV

-61 NARKFFASRG
+61 MARKFFATRG
-71 ASATDFVTTMPDF
+71 ASATNFVTAMPDF
-84 PKKPKVIKEL
+84 PTKPNVIKEL
-94 NAATDLVYSES
+94 NAATDLIYSKD

-113 KNNNKLDF
+113 KNQNKLDF
-121 TGHKIQG
+121 TGKKIQG
-128 VTIFVSGDCK
+128 VTIFISGDCK
-138 MTYDES
+138 MTYNES

-153 KGASLEYTGTGSM
+153 KGAILEYTGTGSM
-166 IKATDKVYGAAS
+166 IQATDKVYGAAS
-178 CIIKANKAKKAENA
+178 SIIKATNSNNN
-192 TRADDATTTETA
+192 
-204 TPAESIVVEGQL
+204 IVVEGEL
-216 YAAWEG
+216 YASWEG
-222 QGEKDKLHGGFG
+222 QGEQDKLHGGFG
-234 AVKASVNPLQK
+234 AVESKVNPTQN
-245 ITFKSGAKAFIDG
+245 ITFKSGAKAYIDG
-258 SIRATDL
+258 SIRAKNL

-307 LDASD
+307 LDASN

-380 LTTDNA
+380 LVTDNA

-406 FTNNGDA
+406 FTNNGNA
-413 AINAFATPGTN
+413 TINAFATPGTN

-429 QMSRC
+429 QMSKC
-434 FMGTTQMP
+434 FMGTTLMP

-449 SASYLDYDKATSGA
+449 SASYLDYDKATDGA
-463 LVEPKDENKEQYG
+463 LVERKDEANEQYG
-476 YILSDEAKKASATPK
+476 YILSKDAKNAKATPK
-491 LDLVASFGENNGMS
+491 LDLVASFGDNNGMS

-518 SYHTYGN
+518 SYHTHGN

-544 TGDQVVNGTVGM
+544 VGDQAVQGNTSI

-571 ATDINKGAFLGVV
+571 ATDIDKGAFLGVV

-633 KEFGHTYFQ
+633 SNFGHTYFQ

-654 SNLYSLLATGKNTT
+654 GNLYSLLATGKNTT
-668 GTVNVFNGIDLR
+668 GTVNVFNGIDLS
-680 QEKATTTFTTKGNV
+680 QGKATTTFTTNGNV

-720 RYNAN
+720 RYDAN
-725 GDKVWAYKVPT
+725 GKKVWSYKVPV

-744 FGSVKGYCNG
+744 YGNVKGYCNG
-754 VVISGNY
+754 VAISGNY

-769 GVVVLNKADG
+769 GVVVLNKKDG
-779 KELCHRTAFNGFLE
+779 TELCHRTAFNGFLE

>member
-1 MKVINSKLAAI
+1 MKVFNSKLAAI

-24 SNSDP
+24 NTSDP
-29 TGGETGVKPEV
+29 TGGDGVKSEV

-47 STPSSVINYKNSTA
+47 LTPSSVINYKNSTA
-61 NARKFFASRG
+61 MARKFFATRG
-71 ASATDFVTTMPDF
+71 ASATDFVTAMPGF
-84 PKKPKVIKEL
+84 PTKPKVIKGL
-94 NAATDLVYSES
+94 SAATDLVFNES
-105 NPTNTYVI
+105 NPTNTYT
-113 KNNNKLDF
+113 NENTNKLDF
-121 TGHKIQG
+121 TGKKIQG
-128 VTIFVSGDCK
+128 VTIFVKGDCK
-138 MTYDES
+138 MTYDKS

-153 KGASLEYTGTGSM
+153 KGATLEYTGTGSM
-166 IKATDKVYGAAS
+166 IQATDKVYGAAS
-178 CIIKANKAKKAENA
+178 SIIKATNNN
-192 TRADDATTTETA
+192 
-204 TPAESIVVEGQL
+204 IVVEGQL
-216 YAAWEG
+216 YASWEG
-222 QGEKDKLHGGFG
+222 QGEKDILHGGFG
-234 AVKASVNPLQK
+234 AVESKVNPTQN
-245 ITFKSGAKAFIDG
+245 ITFKSGAKAYIDG
-258 SIRATDL
+258 SIRAKNL

-295 FCKSENLNITGL
+295 FCKTGNLNITGL
-307 LDASD
+307 LDASN

-326 NGSLIKANYVNVT
+326 DGSLIKANYVNVT
-339 NNTYKGE
+339 DNTYSGDKGN
-346 KDHKVIDKVG
+346 KKVVKVG
-356 EAQLNLKNG
+356 EAELNLKKG

-380 LTTDNA
+380 LVTDNA
-386 SAAQIELQGDN
+386 SAAQIQLQGDN

-413 AINAFATPGTN
+413 TINAFATPGTN

-429 QMSRC
+429 QMSKC
-434 FMGTTQMP
+434 FMGTTLMP

-463 LVEPKDENKEQYG
+463 LIEPKDEDNEQYG

-544 TGDQVVNGTVGM
+544 TGDQVVNGKAGM

-593 NMTQYVLDALN
+593 TMTQYVLDAVN
-604 KNNGIDANC
+604 KKNVFDANC

-654 SNLYSLLATGKNTT
+654 GNLYSLLATGKNTT

-680 QEKATTTFTTKGNV
+680 QDKATKTFTTDGNV
-694 GPEDGKNTV
+694 GPENGKNTV

-714 GEEGLV
+714 GERGIV

-725 GDKVWAYKVPT
+725 GEKVWDYTVPT

-744 FGSVKGYCNG
+744 YGNVKGYCNG
-754 VVISGNY
+754 VAISGNY

-779 KELCHRTAFNGFLE
+779 KEVCHRTAFNGFLE

>member
-29 TGGETGVKPEV
+29 TGGDGVKPEV

-71 ASATDFVTTMPDF
+71 ASATDFVTAMPDF
-84 PKKPKVIKEL
+84 PTKPQLIKEL
-94 NAATDLVYSES
+94 TKATDLVFSEG
-105 NPTNTYVI
+105 NPTNTYII
-113 KNNNKLDF
+113 KNQKKLDF
-121 TGHKIQG
+121 TGKEIKG

-138 MTYDES
+138 MTYDKS

-166 IKATDKVYGAAS
+166 IQATDKVYGAAS
-178 CIIKANKAKKAENA
+178 SIIKATNSNNN
-192 TRADDATTTETA
+192 
-204 TPAESIVVEGQL
+204 IVVEGEL

-222 QGEKDKLHGGFG
+222 QGEQDKLHGGFG
-234 AVKASVNPLQK
+234 AVESKVNPTQN
-245 ITFKSGAKAFIDG
+245 ITFKSGAKAYIDG
-258 SIRATDL
+258 SIRAKNL

-307 LDASD
+307 LDAS
-312 ANAVVKVT
+312 ATNAVVKVT

-326 NGSLIKANYVNVT
+326 DGSLIKANYVNVT
-339 NNTYKGE
+339 DNTYEGTKND
-346 KDHKVIDKVG
+346 KDVVKVG
-356 EAQLNLKNG
+356 DAQLNLKKG

-386 SAAQIELQGDN
+386 SAAQIQLQGND

-413 AINAFATPGTN
+413 TINAFATPGTN

-429 QMSRC
+429 QMSKC

-449 SASYLDYDKATSGA
+449 TASYLDYDKATSGQ
-463 LVEPKDENKEQYG
+463 LVIRKDESKEQYG
-476 YILSDEAKKASATPK
+476 YTLSAEAKNAKATPK
-491 LDLVASFGENNGMS
+491 LDLVASFGDNNGMS

-518 SYHTYGN
+518 SYHTHGN

-544 TGDQVVNGTVGM
+544 VGDQAVQGNTSI

-571 ATDINKGAFLGVV
+571 ATDIDKGAFLGVV

-604 KNNGIDANC
+604 KKNGIDANC

-654 SNLYSLLATGKNTT
+654 GNLYSLLATGKNTT

-680 QEKATTTFTTKGNV
+680 QDKTTTSFTTDGNV

-720 RYNAN
+720 RYDAN
-725 GDKVWAYKVPT
+725 GKKVWSYKVPV
-736 IANQKSEK
+736 IANQESEK
-744 FGSVKGYCNG
+744 YGSVKGYCNG
-754 VVISGNY
+754 VAISGDY

-793 NGKWANPN
+793 NGKWKNPN

>member
-1 MKVINSKLAAI
+1 MKVFNSKLAAI

-24 SNSDP
+24 NTSDP
-29 TGGETGVKPEV
+29 TGGEGVKSEV

-47 STPSSVINYKNSTA
+47 LTPSSVINYKNSTSM
-61 NARKFFASRG
+61 ARKFFATRG
-71 ASATDFVTTMPDF
+71 ASATDFVTAMPGF
-84 PKKPKVIKEL
+84 PTKPNVIKDL
-94 NAATDLVYSES
+94 PKATDLVFDEG
-105 NPTNTYVI
+105 NPTNTYII
-113 KNNNKLDF
+113 KNQKKLDF
-121 TGHKIQG
+121 TGKKIQG
-128 VTIFVSGDCK
+128 VTIFVKGDCK
-138 MTYDES
+138 MTYDKS
-144 LGGNTIVLA
+144 LGGNTIVLE
-153 KGASLEYTGTGSM
+153 KGATLEYTGTGSM
-166 IKATDKVYGAAS
+166 IQATDKVYGAAS
-178 CIIKANKAKKAENA
+178 SKIKATNSNNN
-192 TRADDATTTETA
+192 
-204 TPAESIVVEGQL
+204 IVVEGEL
-216 YAAWEG
+216 YASWEG
-222 QGEKDKLHGGFG
+222 QGEEDILHGGFG
-234 AVKASVNPLQK
+234 AVESKVNPTQN
-245 ITFKSGAKAFIDG
+245 ITFKSGAKAYIDG
-258 SIRATDL
+258 SIRAKNL

-295 FCKSENLNITGL
+295 FCKTGNLNITGL
-307 LDASD
+307 LDASN

-339 NNTYKGE
+339 DNTYSGDKGN
-346 KDHKVIDKVG
+346 KKVVKVG
-356 EAQLNLKNG
+356 EAELNLKKG
-365 GQIQIADLGVINVNN
+365 GQIQIADLGVVNVNN
-380 LTTDNA
+380 LVTDNA
-386 SAAQIELQGDN
+386 SAAQIQLQGDN

-413 AINAFATPGTN
+413 TINAFATPGTN

-429 QMSRC
+429 QMGKC
-434 FMGTTQMP
+434 FMGTTLMP

-463 LVEPKDENKEQYG
+463 LVEPKDEDNEQYG

-544 TGDQVVNGTVGM
+544 TGDQVVNGKAGM

-593 NMTQYVLDALN
+593 TMTQYVLDAVN

-633 KEFGHTYFQ
+633 NEFGHTYFQ

-654 SNLYSLLATGKNTT
+654 GNLYSLLATGKNTT
-668 GTVNVFNGIDLR
+668 GIVNVFNGIDLR
-680 QEKATTTFTTKGNV
+680 QDKATKSFTTNGNV
-694 GPEDGKNTV
+694 GPEEGKNTV

-714 GEEGLV
+714 GENGLV
-720 RYNAN
+720 RYDAN
-725 GDKVWAYKVPT
+725 GKEVWSYKVPT

-744 FGSVKGYCNG
+744 YGNVKGYCNG
-754 VVISGNY
+754 VAISGNY

-779 KELCHRTAFNGFLE
+779 KEVCHRTAFNGFLE

>member
-1 MKVINSKLAAI
+1 MKVFNSKLAAI

-24 SNSDP
+24 NTSDP
-29 TGGETGVKPEV
+29 TGGDGVKSEV

-47 STPSSVINYKNSTA
+47 LTPSSVINYKNSTA
-61 NARKFFASRG
+61 MARKFFATRG
-71 ASATDFVTTMPDF
+71 ASATDFVTAMPDF
-84 PKKPKVIKEL
+84 PTKPGVIKDL
-94 NAATDLVYSES
+94 PKATDLVFNES
-105 NPTNTYVI
+105 NPTNTYII
-113 KNNNKLDF
+113 KNKKKLDF
-121 TGHKIQG
+121 TGKKIQG

-138 MTYDES
+138 MTYDKS

-153 KGASLEYTGTGSM
+153 KGATLEYTGTGSM
-166 IKATDKVYGAAS
+166 IQATDKVYGAAS
-178 CIIKANKAKKAENA
+178 SKINA
-192 TRADDATTTETA
+192 TN
-204 TPAESIVVEGQL
+204 SNNNIVVEGEL
-216 YAAWEG
+216 YASWEG
-222 QGEKDKLHGGFG
+222 QGEEDILHGGFG
-234 AVKASVNPLQK
+234 AVESKVNPTQN
-245 ITFKSGAKAFIDG
+245 ITFKSGAKAYIDG
-258 SIRATDL
+258 SIRAKNL

-295 FCKSENLNITGL
+295 FCKTGNLNITGL
-307 LDASD
+307 LDASN

-339 NNTYKGE
+339 DNTYSGDKGN
-346 KDHKVIDKVG
+346 KKVVKVG
-356 EAQLNLKNG
+356 EAELNLKKG
-365 GQIQIADLGVINVNN
+365 GQIQIADLGVVNVNN
-380 LTTDNA
+380 LVTDNA
-386 SAAQIELQGDN
+386 SDAQIKLQGDN

-413 AINAFATPGTN
+413 TINAFATPGTN

-429 QMSRC
+429 QMSKC
-434 FMGTTQMP
+434 FMGTTLMP

-463 LVEPKDENKEQYG
+463 LIEPKDEDNEQYG

-544 TGDQVVNGTVGM
+544 TGDQVVNGKAGM

-593 NMTQYVLDALN
+593 TMTQNVLDAVN
-604 KNNGIDANC
+604 KKNGFDANC

-654 SNLYSLLATGKNTT
+654 GNLYSLLATGKNTT

-680 QEKATTTFTTKGNV
+680 QDKTTTSFTTDGNV
-694 GPEDGKNTV
+694 GPENGKNTV

-714 GEEGLV
+714 GERGIV
-720 RYNAN
+720 RYNAK
-725 GDKVWAYKVPT
+725 GEKVWDYTVPT

-744 FGSVKGYCNG
+744 YGNVKGYCNG
-754 VVISGNY
+754 VAISGNY

-779 KELCHRTAFNGFLE
+779 KEVCHRTAFNGFLE

>member
-1 MKVINSKLAAI
+1 MKVFNSKLAAI

-24 SNSDP
+24 NTSDP
-29 TGGETGVKPEV
+29 TGGDGVKSEV

-47 STPSSVINYKNSTA
+47 LTPSSVINYKNSTA
-61 NARKFFASRG
+61 MARKFFATRG
-71 ASATDFVTTMPDF
+71 ASATDFVTAMPDF
-84 PKKPKVIKEL
+84 PTKLGVIKEL
-94 NAATDLVYSES
+94 TKATDLVFDEG
-105 NPTNTYVI
+105 NPTNTYII
-113 KNNNKLDF
+113 KNKNKLDF
-121 TGHKIQG
+121 TGKKIQG
-128 VTIFVSGDCK
+128 DTIFVSGDCK
-138 MTYDES
+138 MTYDKS

-153 KGASLEYTGTGSM
+153 KGATLEYTGTGSM
-166 IKATDKVYGAAS
+166 IQATDKVYGAAS
-178 CIIKANKAKKAENA
+178 SKIKATNSNKN
-192 TRADDATTTETA
+192 
-204 TPAESIVVEGQL
+204 IVVEGEL
-216 YAAWEG
+216 YASWEG
-222 QGEKDKLHGGFG
+222 QGEEDILHGGFG
-234 AVKASVNPLQK
+234 AVESKVNPTQN

-258 SIRATDL
+258 SIRAKNL
-265 TIEDGAVV
+265 TIENGAVV

-307 LDASD
+307 LDATD
-312 ANAVVKVT
+312 KNAVVKVT

-326 NGSLIKANYVNVT
+326 DGSLIKANYVNVT
-339 NNTYKGE
+339 DNTYSGDKGN
-346 KDHKVIDKVG
+346 KKVVKVG

-380 LTTDNA
+380 LVTDNA
-386 SAAQIELQGDN
+386 SAAQIQLQGDN

-413 AINAFATPGTN
+413 TINAFATPGTN

-429 QMSRC
+429 QMSKC
-434 FMGTTQMP
+434 FMGTTLMP

-463 LVEPKDENKEQYG
+463 LVEPKDEDNEQYG

-544 TGDQVVNGTVGM
+544 TGDQVVNGKAGM

-584 PLENNVYST
+584 PLEDNVYST
-593 NMTQYVLDALN
+593 TMTQYVLDAVN
-604 KNNGIDANC
+604 KKNGFDANC

-654 SNLYSLLATGKNTT
+654 GNLYSLLATGKNTT

-680 QEKATTTFTTKGNV
+680 QDKATKTFTTDGNV
-694 GPEDGKNTV
+694 GPENGKNTV

-714 GEEGLV
+714 GERGIV

-725 GDKVWAYKVPT
+725 GEKVWDYTVPT

-744 FGSVKGYCNG
+744 YGNVKGYCNG
-754 VVISGNY
+754 VAISGNY

-779 KELCHRTAFNGFLE
+779 KEVCHRTAFNGFLE

>member
-29 TGGETGVKPEV
+29 TGGDGVKPEV

-71 ASATDFVTTMPDF
+71 ASATDFVNAMPVF
-84 PKKPKVIKEL
+84 PTKPQLIKEL
-94 NAATDLVYSES
+94 TKATDLVFSEG
-105 NPTNTYVI
+105 NPTNTYII
-113 KNNNKLDF
+113 KNQKKLDF
-121 TGHKIQG
+121 TGKEIKG

-138 MTYDES
+138 MTYDKS

-166 IKATDKVYGAAS
+166 IQATDKVYGAAS
-178 CIIKANKAKKAENA
+178 SIIKATNNN
-192 TRADDATTTETA
+192 
-204 TPAESIVVEGQL
+204 IVVEGEL

-222 QGEKDKLHGGFG
+222 QGEEDMLHGGFG
-234 AVKASVNPLQK
+234 AVESKVNPTQN
-245 ITFKSGAKAFIDG
+245 ITFKSGAKAYIDG
-258 SIRATDL
+258 SIRAKNL

-307 LDASD
+307 LDAS
-312 ANAVVKVT
+312 ATNAVVKVT

-326 NGSLIKANYVNVT
+326 DGSLIKANYVNVT
-339 NNTYKGE
+339 DNTYEGTKND
-346 KDHKVIDKVG
+346 KDVVKVG
-356 EAQLNLKNG
+356 DAQLNLKKG

-386 SAAQIELQGDN
+386 SAAQIQLQGND

-413 AINAFATPGTN
+413 TINAFATPGTN

-429 QMSRC
+429 QMSKC

-449 SASYLDYDKATSGA
+449 TASYLDYDKATSGQ
-463 LVEPKDENKEQYG
+463 LVIRKDESKEQYG
-476 YILSDEAKKASATPK
+476 YTLSAEAKNAKATPK
-491 LDLVASFGENNGMS
+491 LDLVASFGDNNGMS

-518 SYHTYGN
+518 SYHTHGN

-544 TGDQVVNGTVGM
+544 VGDQAVQGNTSI

-571 ATDINKGAFLGVV
+571 ATDIDKGAFLGVV

-604 KNNGIDANC
+604 KKNGIDANC

-633 KEFGHTYFQ
+633 SNFGHTYFQ

-654 SNLYSLLATGKNTT
+654 GNLYSLLATGKNTT

-680 QEKATTTFTTKGNV
+680 QDKATTTFTTNGNV

-720 RYNAN
+720 RYDAT
-725 GDKVWAYKVPT
+725 GKKVWSYKVPV
-736 IANQKSEK
+736 IANQESEK
-744 FGSVKGYCNG
+744 YGSVKGYCNG
-754 VVISGNY
+754 VAISGDY

-793 NGKWANPN
+793 NGKWKNPN

>member
-1 MKVINSKLAAI
+1 MKVFNSKLAAI

-24 SNSDP
+24 NTSDP
-29 TGGETGVKPEV
+29 TGGEGVKSEV

-47 STPSSVINYKNSTA
+47 LTPSSVINYKNSTA
-61 NARKFFASRG
+61 MARKFFATRG
-71 ASATDFVTTMPDF
+71 ASATDFVTAMPDF
-84 PKKPKVIKEL
+84 PTKPGVIKDL
-94 NAATDLVYSES
+94 PKATDLVFNES
-105 NPTNTYVI
+105 NPTNTYII
-113 KNNNKLDF
+113 KNKKKLDF
-121 TGHKIQG
+121 TGKKIQG

-138 MTYDES
+138 MTYDKS

-153 KGASLEYTGTGSM
+153 KGATLEYTGTGSM
-166 IKATDKVYGAAS
+166 IQATDKVYGAAS
-178 CIIKANKAKKAENA
+178 SKINA
-192 TRADDATTTETA
+192 TN
-204 TPAESIVVEGQL
+204 SNNNIVVEGEL
-216 YAAWEG
+216 YASWEG
-222 QGEKDKLHGGFG
+222 QGEEDILHGGFG
-234 AVKASVNPLQK
+234 AVESKVNPTQN

-258 SIRATDL
+258 SIRAKNL

-295 FCKSENLNITGL
+295 FCKTGNLNITGL
-307 LDASD
+307 LDASN

-339 NNTYKGE
+339 DNTYSGDKGN
-346 KDHKVIDKVG
+346 KKVVKVG
-356 EAQLNLKNG
+356 EAELNLKKG
-365 GQIQIADLGVINVNN
+365 GQIQIADLGVVNVNN
-380 LTTDNA
+380 LVTDNA
-386 SAAQIELQGDN
+386 SAAQIQLQGDN

-413 AINAFATPGTN
+413 TINAFATPGTN

-429 QMSRC
+429 QMSKC
-434 FMGTTQMP
+434 FMGTTLMP

-463 LVEPKDENKEQYG
+463 LIEPKDEDNEQYG

-544 TGDQVVNGTVGM
+544 TGDQVVNGKAGM

-593 NMTQYVLDALN
+593 TMTQYVLDAVN
-604 KNNGIDANC
+604 KKNGFDANC

-654 SNLYSLLATGKNTT
+654 GNLYSLLATGKNTT

-680 QEKATTTFTTKGNV
+680 QDKATTSFTTDGNV
-694 GPEDGKNTV
+694 GPENGKNTV

-714 GEEGLV
+714 GERGIV
-720 RYNAN
+720 RYNAK
-725 GDKVWAYKVPT
+725 GEKVWDYTVPT

-744 FGSVKGYCNG
+744 YGNVKGYCNG
-754 VVISGNY
+754 VAISGNY

-779 KELCHRTAFNGFLE
+779 KEVCHRTAFNGFLE

>member
-29 TGGETGVKPEV
+29 TGGDGVKPEV

-84 PKKPKVIKEL
+84 PTKPQLIKEL
-94 NAATDLVYSES
+94 TKATDLVFSEG
-105 NPTNTYVI
+105 NPTNTYII
-113 KNNNKLDF
+113 KNQKKLDF
-121 TGHKIQG
+121 TGKEIKG

-138 MTYDES
+138 MTYDKS

-166 IKATDKVYGAAS
+166 IQATDKVYGAAS
-178 CIIKANKAKKAENA
+178 SIIKATNNN
-192 TRADDATTTETA
+192 
-204 TPAESIVVEGQL
+204 IVVEGEL

-222 QGEKDKLHGGFG
+222 QGEQDKLHGGFG
-234 AVKASVNPLQK
+234 AVESKVNPTQN

-258 SIRATDL
+258 SIRAKNL

-295 FCKSENLNITGL
+295 FCKTGDLNITGL
-307 LDASD
+307 LDATGE
-312 ANAVVKVT
+312 NAVVKVT

-380 LTTDNA
+380 LVTDNA
-386 SAAQIELQGDN
+386 SAAQIQLQGDN

-413 AINAFATPGTN
+413 TINAFATPGTN

-429 QMSRC
+429 QMSKC

-449 SASYLDYDKATSGA
+449 SASYLDYDKATDGA
-463 LVEPKDENKEQYG
+463 LVERKDEANEQYG
-476 YILSDEAKKASATPK
+476 YILSKDAKNAKATPK

-518 SYHTYGN
+518 SYHTHGN

-544 TGDQVVNGTVGM
+544 VGDQAVQGNTSI

-571 ATDINKGAFLGVV
+571 ATDIDKGAFLGVV

-604 KNNGIDANC
+604 KKNGFDANC

-633 KEFGHTYFQ
+633 NEFGHTYFE

-654 SNLYSLLATGKNTT
+654 GNLYSLLATGKNTT

-680 QEKATTTFTTKGNV
+680 QDKATKTFTTNGNV

-720 RYNAN
+720 RYDAN
-725 GDKVWAYKVPT
+725 GDRVWAYKVPT
-736 IANQKSEK
+736 IANQESEK
-744 FGSVKGYCNG
+744 YGSVKGYCNG
-754 VVISGNY
+754 VAISGDY

-793 NGKWANPN
+793 NGKWKNPN

>member
-1 MKVINSKLAAI
+1 MKVFNSKLAAI

-24 SNSDP
+24 NTSDP
-29 TGGETGVKPEV
+29 TGGEGVKSEV

-47 STPSSVINYKNSTA
+47 LTPSSVINYKNSTA
-61 NARKFFASRG
+61 MARKFFATRG
-71 ASATDFVTTMPDF
+71 ASATDFVTAMPDF
-84 PKKPKVIKEL
+84 PTKPGVIKDQTK
-94 NAATDLVYSES
+94 ATDLVFDES

-113 KNNNKLDF
+113 KHNNKLDF
-121 TGHKIQG
+121 TGKKIQG
-128 VTIFVSGDCK
+128 VTIFISGDCK
-138 MTYDES
+138 MTYDKS

-153 KGASLEYTGTGSM
+153 KGATLEYTGTGSM
-166 IKATDKVYGAAS
+166 IQATDKVYGAAS
-178 CIIKANKAKKAENA
+178 SIIKATNDN
-192 TRADDATTTETA
+192 
-204 TPAESIVVEGQL
+204 IVVEGEL

-222 QGEKDKLHGGFG
+222 QGEEDILHGGFG
-234 AVKASVNPLQK
+234 AVESKVNPTQN
-245 ITFKSGAKAFIDG
+245 ITFKSGAKAYIDG
-258 SIRATDL
+258 SIRAKNL

-295 FCKSENLNITGL
+295 FCKTGNLNITGL
-307 LDASD
+307 LDASN

-339 NNTYKGE
+339 DNTYSGDKGN
-346 KDHKVIDKVG
+346 KKVVKVG
-356 EAQLNLKNG
+356 EAELNLKKG
-365 GQIQIADLGVINVNN
+365 GQIQIADLGVVNVNN
-380 LTTDNA
+380 LVTDNA
-386 SAAQIELQGDN
+386 SAAQIQLQGDN

-413 AINAFATPGTN
+413 TINAFATPGTN

-429 QMSRC
+429 QMSKC
-434 FMGTTQMP
+434 FMGTTLMP

-463 LVEPKDENKEQYG
+463 LVEPKDEDNEQYG

-544 TGDQVVNGTVGM
+544 TGDQVVNGKAGM

-593 NMTQYVLDALN
+593 TMTQYVLDAVN
-604 KNNGIDANC
+604 KKNGFDANC

-654 SNLYSLLATGKNTT
+654 GNLYSLLAKGNNTT

-680 QEKATTTFTTKGNV
+680 QDKTTTSFTTDGNV
-694 GPEDGKNTV
+694 GPENGKNTV

-714 GEEGLV
+714 GERGIV
-720 RYNAN
+720 RYNAK
-725 GDKVWAYKVPT
+725 GEKVWDYTVPT
-736 IANQKSEK
+736 IANEKSK
-744 FGSVKGYCNG
+744 KYGNVKGYCNG
-754 VVISGNY
+754 VAISGNY

-779 KELCHRTAFNGFLE
+779 KEVCHRTAFNGFLE

>member
-29 TGGETGVKPEV
+29 TGGDGVKPEV

-84 PKKPKVIKEL
+84 PTKPQLIKEL
-94 NAATDLVYSES
+94 TKATDLVFSEG
-105 NPTNTYVI
+105 NPTNTYII
-113 KNNNKLDF
+113 KNQKKLDF
-121 TGHKIQG
+121 TGKEIKG

-138 MTYDES
+138 MTYDKS

-166 IKATDKVYGAAS
+166 IQATDKVYGAAS
-178 CIIKANKAKKAENA
+178 SIIKATNNN
-192 TRADDATTTETA
+192 
-204 TPAESIVVEGQL
+204 IVVEGEL

-222 QGEKDKLHGGFG
+222 QGEEDMLHGGFG
-234 AVKASVNPLQK
+234 AVESKVNPTQN
-245 ITFKSGAKAFIDG
+245 ITFKSGAKAYIDG
-258 SIRATDL
+258 SIRAKNL

-307 LDASD
+307 LDAS
-312 ANAVVKVT
+312 ATNAVVKVT

-326 NGSLIKANYVNVT
+326 DGSLIKANYVNVT
-339 NNTYKGE
+339 DNTYEGTKND
-346 KDHKVIDKVG
+346 KDVVKVG
-356 EAQLNLKNG
+356 DAQLNLKKG

-386 SAAQIELQGDN
+386 SAAQIQLQGND

-413 AINAFATPGTN
+413 TINAFATPGTN

-429 QMSRC
+429 QMSKC

-449 SASYLDYDKATSGA
+449 TASYLDYDKATSGQ
-463 LVEPKDENKEQYG
+463 LVIRKDESKEQYG
-476 YILSDEAKKASATPK
+476 YTLSAEAKNAKATPK
-491 LDLVASFGENNGMS
+491 LDLVASFGDNNGMS

-518 SYHTYGN
+518 SYHTHGN

-544 TGDQVVNGTVGM
+544 VGDQAVQGNTSI

-571 ATDINKGAFLGVV
+571 ATDIDKGAFLGVV

-604 KNNGIDANC
+604 KKNGIDANC

-633 KEFGHTYFQ
+633 SNFGHTYFQ

-654 SNLYSLLATGKNTT
+654 GNLYSLLATGKNTT

-680 QEKATTTFTTKGNV
+680 QDKTTTSFTTDGNV

-720 RYNAN
+720 RYDAN
-725 GDKVWAYKVPT
+725 GKKVWSYKVPV
-736 IANQKSEK
+736 IARENSDKY
-744 FGSVKGYCNG
+744 GSVKGYCNG
-754 VVISGNY
+754 VAISGDY

-793 NGKWANPN
+793 NGKWKNPN

>member
-29 TGGETGVKPEV
+29 TGGDGVKPEV

-84 PKKPKVIKEL
+84 PTKPQLIKEL
-94 NAATDLVYSES
+94 TKATDLVFSEG
-105 NPTNTYVI
+105 NPTNTYII
-113 KNNNKLDF
+113 KNQKKLDF
-121 TGHKIQG
+121 TGKEIKG

-138 MTYDES
+138 MTYDKS

-166 IKATDKVYGAAS
+166 IQATDKVYGAAS
-178 CIIKANKAKKAENA
+178 SIIKATNSNNN
-192 TRADDATTTETA
+192 
-204 TPAESIVVEGQL
+204 IVVEGEL

-222 QGEKDKLHGGFG
+222 QGEEDMLHGGFG
-234 AVKASVNPLQK
+234 AVESKVNPTQN
-245 ITFKSGAKAFIDG
+245 ITFKSGAKAYIDG
-258 SIRATDL
+258 SIRAKNL

-307 LDASD
+307 LDAS
-312 ANAVVKVT
+312 ATNAVVKVT

-326 NGSLIKANYVNVT
+326 DGSLIKANYVNVT
-339 NNTYKGE
+339 DNTYEGTKND
-346 KDHKVIDKVG
+346 KDVVKVG
-356 EAQLNLKNG
+356 DAQLNLKKG

-386 SAAQIELQGDN
+386 SAAQIQLQGND

-413 AINAFATPGTN
+413 TINAFATPGTN

-429 QMSRC
+429 QMSKC

-449 SASYLDYDKATSGA
+449 TASYLDYDKATSGQ
-463 LVEPKDENKEQYG
+463 LVIRKDESKEQYG
-476 YILSDEAKKASATPK
+476 YTLSAEAKNAKATPK
-491 LDLVASFGENNGMS
+491 LDLVASFGDNNGMS

-518 SYHTYGN
+518 SYHTHGN

-544 TGDQVVNGTVGM
+544 VGDQAVQGNTSI

-571 ATDINKGAFLGVV
+571 ATDIDKGAFLGVV

-604 KNNGIDANC
+604 KKNGIDANC

-654 SNLYSLLATGKNTT
+654 GNLYSLLATGKNTT

-680 QEKATTTFTTKGNV
+680 QDKTTTSFTTDGNV

-720 RYNAN
+720 RYDAN
-725 GDKVWAYKVPT
+725 GKKVWSYKVPV
-736 IANQKSEK
+736 IARENSDKY
-744 FGSVKGYCNG
+744 GSVKGYCNG
-754 VVISGNY
+754 VAISGDY

-793 NGKWANPN
+793 NGKWKNPN

>member
-1 MKVINSKLAAI
+1 MKVFNSKLAAI

-29 TGGETGVKPEV
+29 IGDETGVKSEV

-61 NARKFFASRG
+61 MARKFFLTRANDAS
-71 ASATDFVTTMPDF
+71 FITTMPTI
-84 PKKPKVIKEL
+84 PTIPNLKSEL
-94 NAATDLVYSES
+94 NEAKDLEAVENSPV
-105 NPTNTYVI
+105 NNTYII
-113 KNNNKLDF
+113 KNEKKLDF
-121 TGHKIQG
+121 TGKKIKG
-128 VTIFVSGDCK
+128 VTIFVSGECK

-144 LGGNTIVLA
+144 LDGNTIVLA
-153 KGASLEYTGTGSM
+153 KGATLEYTGTGSM
-166 IKATDKVYGAAS
+166 IKANDKVYGAAS
-178 CIIKANKAKKAENA
+178 STIKASNNN
-192 TRADDATTTETA
+192 
-204 TPAESIVVEGQL
+204 IVVEGEL
-216 YAAWEG
+216 YASWEG

-234 AVKASVNPLQK
+234 AVESKVNPTQN

-258 SIRATDL
+258 SIRAKNL

-295 FCKSENLNITGL
+295 FCKTGNLNITGL
-307 LDASD
+307 LDASN

-326 NGSLIKANYVNVT
+326 DGSLIKANYVNVT
-339 NNTYKGE
+339 DNTYSGDKGN
-346 KDHKVIDKVG
+346 KKVVKVG
-356 EAQLNLKNG
+356 DAQLNLKKG
-365 GQIQIADLGVINVNN
+365 GQIQIADLGVVNVNN
-380 LTTDNA
+380 LVTDNA
-386 SAAQIELQGDN
+386 SAAQIQLQGDN

-413 AINAFATPGTN
+413 TINAFATPGTN

-429 QMSRC
+429 QMSKC
-434 FMGTTQMP
+434 FMGTTLMP

-463 LVEPKDENKEQYG
+463 LIEPKDEDNEQYG

-544 TGDQVVNGTVGM
+544 TGDQVVNGKAGM

-593 NMTQYVLDALN
+593 TMTQYVLDAVN
-604 KNNGIDANC
+604 KKNGFDANC

-654 SNLYSLLATGKNTT
+654 GNLYSLLATGKNTT

-680 QEKATTTFTTKGNV
+680 QDKATKTFTTDGNV
-694 GPEDGKNTV
+694 GPENGKNTV

-714 GEEGLV
+714 GERGIV

-725 GDKVWAYKVPT
+725 GEKVWDYTVPT

-744 FGSVKGYCNG
+744 YGNVKGYCNG
-754 VVISGNY
+754 VAISGNY

-779 KELCHRTAFNGFLE
+779 KEVCHRTAFNGFLE

>member
-1 MKVINSKLAAI
+1 MKVFNSTLAAI

-24 SNSDP
+24 NTSDP
-29 TGGETGVKPEV
+29 TGGEGVKSEV

-47 STPSSVINYKNSTA
+47 LTPSSVINYKNSTA
-61 NARKFFASRG
+61 MARKFFATRG
-71 ASATDFVTTMPDF
+71 ASATDFVTAMPGF
-84 PKKPKVIKEL
+84 PTKPNVIKDL
-94 NAATDLVYSES
+94 PKATDLVFNES
-105 NPTNTYVI
+105 NPTNTYII
-113 KNNNKLDF
+113 KNKNKLDF

-153 KGASLEYTGTGSM
+153 KGATLEYTGTGSM
-166 IKATDKVYGAAS
+166 IQATDKVYGAAS
-178 CIIKANKAKKAENA
+178 SIIKATNSNNN
-192 TRADDATTTETA
+192 
-204 TPAESIVVEGQL
+204 IVVEGGL
-216 YAAWEG
+216 YASWEG
-222 QGEKDKLHGGFG
+222 QGEEDILHGGFG
-234 AVKASVNPLQK
+234 AVESKVNPTQN

-258 SIRATDL
+258 SIRAKNL

-295 FCKSENLNITGL
+295 FCKTGNLNITGL
-307 LDASD
+307 LDASNT
-312 ANAVVKVT
+312 NAVVKVT

-339 NNTYKGE
+339 DNTYSGDKGN
-346 KDHKVIDKVG
+346 KKVVKVG
-356 EAQLNLKNG
+356 EAELNLKKG
-365 GQIQIADLGVINVNN
+365 GQIQIADLGVVNVNN
-380 LTTDNA
+380 LVTDNA
-386 SAAQIELQGDN
+386 SDAQIKLQGDN

-413 AINAFATPGTN
+413 TINAFATPGTN

-429 QMSRC
+429 QMSKC
-434 FMGTTQMP
+434 FMGTTLMP

-463 LVEPKDENKEQYG
+463 LIEPKDEDNEQYG

-544 TGDQVVNGTVGM
+544 TGDQVVNGKAGM

-593 NMTQYVLDALN
+593 TMTQYVLDAVN
-604 KNNGIDANC
+604 KKNGFDANC

-654 SNLYSLLATGKNTT
+654 GSLYSLLATGKNTT
-668 GTVNVFNGIDLR
+668 GIVNVFNGIDLR
-680 QEKATTTFTTKGNV
+680 QDKATKTFTTDGNV
-694 GPEDGKNTV
+694 GPENGKNTV

-714 GEEGLV
+714 GERGIV

-725 GDKVWAYKVPT
+725 GEKVWDYTVPT

-744 FGSVKGYCNG
+744 YGNVKGYCNG
-754 VVISGNY
+754 VAISGNY

-779 KELCHRTAFNGFLE
+779 KEVCHRTAFNGFLE

>member
-1 MKVINSKLAAI
+1 MKVFNSTLAAI

-24 SNSDP
+24 NTSDP
-29 TGGETGVKPEV
+29 TGGDGVKSEV

-47 STPSSVINYKNSTA
+47 LTPSSVINYKNSTA
-61 NARKFFASRG
+61 MARKFFATRG
-71 ASATDFVTTMPDF
+71 ASATDFVTAMPGF
-84 PKKPKVIKEL
+84 PTKPNVIKEL
-94 NAATDLVYSES
+94 NGATDLVFNEN
-105 NPTNTYVI
+105 NPTNTYII
-113 KNNNKLDF
+113 KNKNKLDF
-121 TGHKIQG
+121 TGREIKG

-138 MTYDES
+138 MTYDKS
-144 LGGNTIVLA
+144 LGGNTIVLE
-153 KGASLEYTGTGSM
+153 KGATLEYTGTGSM
-166 IKATDKVYGAAS
+166 IQATDKVYGAAS
-178 CIIKANKAKKAENA
+178 SIIKATNSNKN
-192 TRADDATTTETA
+192 
-204 TPAESIVVEGQL
+204 IVVEGEL

-222 QGEKDKLHGGFG
+222 QGEQDKLHGGFG
-234 AVKASVNPLQK
+234 AVESKVNPTQN
-245 ITFKSGAKAFIDG
+245 ITFKSGAKAYIDG
-258 SIRATDL
+258 SIRAKNL

-307 LDASD
+307 LDATD
-312 ANAVVKVT
+312 KNAVVKVT

-326 NGSLIKANYVNVT
+326 DGSLIKANYVNVT
-339 NNTYKGE
+339 DNTYEGTKND
-346 KDHKVIDKVG
+346 KDVVKVG
-356 EAQLNLKNG
+356 DAQLNLKKG
-365 GQIQIADLGVINVNN
+365 GKIEIADLGVINVNN

-413 AINAFATPGTN
+413 TINAFATPGTN

-429 QMSRC
+429 QMSKC

-449 SASYLDYDKATSGA
+449 SASYLDYDKATSGQ
-463 LVEPKDENKEQYG
+463 LVIRKDETKEQYG
-476 YILSDEAKKASATPK
+476 YTLSEEAKNASATPK
-491 LDLVASFGENNGMS
+491 LDLVASFGNNNGMS

-539 ADNKL
+539 ENNKL
-544 TGDQVVNGTVGM
+544 VSDQAVNGTTGL

-571 ATDINKGAFLGVV
+571 ATDIDKGAFLGVV

-593 NMTQYVLDALN
+593 TMTQYVLDAVN
-604 KNNGIDANC
+604 KKNGIDANC

-654 SNLYSLLATGKNTT
+654 GNLYSLLATGKNTT

-720 RYNAN
+720 RYNAV
-725 GDKVWAYKVPT
+725 GEKVWSYKVPT
-736 IANQKSEK
+736 IANTNSEK
-744 FGSVKGYCNG
+744 YGNVKGYCNG
-754 VVISGNY
+754 VAISGDY

-769 GVVVLNKADG
+769 GVVVLNKKDG
-779 KELCHRTAFNGFLE
+779 TELCHRIAFNGFLE